1 MSRFDEIAQIYD
13 HRLPQLR
20 SPEVWEQTLRM
31 TSSFWR
37 LNFCEAML
45 LTLQNP
51 KAEMCGTIDQWNN
64 IGRYIRRGEHSTAV
78 FRSRTDTQLMYLF
91 DVRQTYGKAYN
102 SKWKLSERMADG
114 IVGKFNSEN
123 AENAVS
129 FEDYL
134 QKSLDKNIDIAYNY
148 NSKLNNAISNDPR
161 TAAFI
166 RASAEFI
173 CMTRCGIP
181 GDSDFSDVTKINSDL
196 SIVEIGNA
204 ATTLAQAV
212 LREIDGIIRRK
223 EYERYEAGICGRHLR
238 YPIRGRSERT
248 VPPEIHEL
256 RQGADDSAGAQ
267 SGGPDERTRPDGAGH
282 GEHQRTV
289 PPNLEGNREE
299 SGESPEQH
307 GALPAGE
314 NLPQPGLLRERKPA
328 DGDRHGGAGSRVGI
342 PADERSVAGGGSPE
356 PGESVGDPENLD
368 EPDDEELDEMVS
380 DDESDTISV
389 FTDIPEEIS
398 PDSDYAK
405 KLLEDEIIH
414 GSGFSNGKFRISEY
428 VSENSPSKDELA
440 KFLKNEYGIGG
451 SSRNDDPVSFSNHDG
466 KGIELVL
473 SNRQVIRFNWKKV
486 AEAVRSAVNSGK
498 YITESDIEL
507 RRRMTLFD
515 AQRFAI
521 HYEYP
526 HCLYNDRLDYIRK
539 EIAACGLD
547 YPIRLNAEMFA
558 VYAAECVR
566 TKPHVKESYQKI
578 DRSSIDIPWKFN
590 DWNEAAEAGK
600 NLPVDSGYGQFR
612 AMCRDSVSELINE
625 ISTHI
630 GHNPALGFPEE
641 EITEFFASGEPLTSD
656 SVDKITSEVFGYLYN
671 QEQHSRL
678 NSGKQTEITAPEQ
691 PAEQFTLFGDNEFA
705 MEEPQADELPDEY
718 LNRAAAYIKDYF
730 EQEFGSAAEIE
741 DPSHVDLA
749 YTTDEENGAVISVYA
764 DLVQYRITTE
774 YGGNIAREEQYN
786 SLDEMNELALKFL
799 SFDDLICLSDEEKGL
814 EVRHGAA
821 PIKLSGRI
829 EKYDLDIDFAKLDYI
844 EIEERSDVYLGGIDD
859 NGHERK
865 DNFRET
871 INHITFFAS
880 PENDAVLFNDDSQED
895 YFDNPIEIS
904 EALERI
910 CKYIDMST
918 ESADVSVYIKPIDGE
933 RQYFDPTEVQHD
945 VAVEENEPEVRH
957 DVAPEIETTARAHV
971 IQKPPPPE
979 NYRFPENF
987 AYPTGPK
994 AKYSANVTAL
1004 KTLKQIESEHRH
1016 ATAEEQDILAHY
1028 SGWGGI
1034 ADAFDSSKE
1043 NWSCE
1048 YAELKDLLTDKEYSA
1063 ARESTLTAF
1072 YTEPYI
1078 IKSIY
1083 TALENMGFT
1092 GGEILDPAMGT
1103 GNFFGNLPA
1112 EMAENSRLYGVELDS
1127 LTARI
1132 AKELY
1137 PEAKIQNRGF
1147 ERTKFE
1153 NGTFDVIIGNVPFG
1167 DFKPYD
1173 PEYDEYLIHDYF
1185 FAKSI
1190 DKLKPGGI
1198 MALITSAGTMDKYD
1212 DSFRRELAGKADFL
1226 GGVRLPEDAFRT
1238 AGTQTVTDILFFQK
1252 LEFEHEND
1260 RNLDWV
1266 RSERVYGEASVFQEN
1281 RYFRQNTEMVLGTP
1295 EIVSG
1300 RFGNTRTIKSD
1311 GNTSERLSEAIGR
1324 LDGQFSAE
1332 PTIDDELPKE
1342 EYGDIPDGV
1351 TPYTYYVTRGSL
1363 YYAENRSAVPFTGSS
1378 EPRIKAMCGILDRLN
1393 EVTAAQKKGC
1403 SDDELKMLQSRLNNA
1418 YDGFIKKYGHLN
1430 SRTNIS
1436 AFADD
1441 IRAPRLT
1448 SIENVEELPDGK
1460 QRFSKADIFTQR
1472 TINVDRVPAH
1482 VDTAL
1487 EALHLSINLKQTVDL
1502 DYISQL
1508 CGKDKDA
1515 VISELGEH
1523 IYCNP
1528 AKNTGGRYSGW
1539 ETAEE
1544 YLSGH
1549 VRTKLAL
1556 AQEAAKTD
1564 PDYERNVAAL
1574 LDNQPPRIGIEDIGF
1589 RVGTIYIEQ
1598 EMFQNF
1604 VYETFQTPEWQRH
1617 RPNMHGYSKEIT
1629 VNYSPEMNQWKV
1641 TNSSG
1646 MSDVLSTETYG
1657 TKRLNAYELTE
1668 LLLNQKRAVVNDYR
1682 ELPDGRT
1689 ERVFNAKET
1698 ILARECQD
1706 KIEQAFHDWVMADK
1720 DRIQVIEDRFNAL
1733 FNNIKPRTYIGDYI
1747 TIPGMNPNL
1756 SLRPHQKNVIA
1767 RIAATGTCMM
1777 AHEVGAGKTAAMAA
1791 AGMYLKSIGACN
1803 KPMYV
1808 VPNAVVA
1815 QFGEEFQRFFPEAR
1829 ILVAT
1834 SKDMEK
1840 SQRRRF
1846 LSKISVGNYDAII
1859 IPQSQFEKMPLSLE
1873 RQEAMYDEK
1882 LTEISSAIQAA
1893 KADKGERFTVKALER
1908 QRKQI
1913 EKKIEKM
1920 CADFKKDDFITFE
1933 ELGCDFLFVD
1943 EAQDFKNLAVFSK
1956 MNNVAGVKTNNG
1968 SQKAFDLEM
1977 KCRYLQQLH
1986 NGGGVVLATG
1996 TPISNSITELFVW
2009 QYLLQKQ
2016 TLNVMNIDYFDNWA
2030 SVYGMITQSI
2040 EVKPSGDGFRP
2051 RTRFSNFVNLNELCN
2066 LFGEVFDIAKTA
2078 DMNLKLPAIQNGK
2091 PEMIICEKSP
2101 EQELQTDEGIE
2112 RARRIEAKMVQPDED
2127 NMLAVCTYMTKVA
2140 LDARIIDPEAEE
2152 YDGGKVALCAEK
2164 IIEINKAIPGTA
2176 QAVFCDTN
2184 TPKKDAF
2191 SVYQALRDR
2200 LVRSG
2205 EFTENEIA
2213 FVHDAA
2219 NDKQRLAMFEKVN
2232 NAEIKIIIGSTGK
2245 LGTGV
2250 NIQRKLS
2257 ALHHLDAPYRPSD
2270 IEQRN
2275 GRGIRQGNENS
2286 EVYIG
2291 YYSTKGTFDNYRWQ
2305 ILEKKQQ
2312 IISQIM
2318 SGKPAARTCE
2328 DIDFTAMTF
2337 AEMKAATTG
2346 NPLIAEKMTVDNE
2359 VNRLKLL
2366 QANYYQQ
2373 QRSFEYDISNRYPD
2387 LISRK
2392 EKMIEWTKK
2401 DIELISA
2408 APPITEDNFRMTLGG
2423 RTYVER
2429 SKAGDELAA
2438 LVTKYMMSGDY
2449 QEYKSRAVGE
2459 LNDFKI
2465 VLMHQGALVSLSLKA
2480 NGHYTCDYSMSG
2492 LGGVTRLCNLY
2503 ERIPEQIHGLNAEL
2517 EQAKKQLSNAKE
2529 QYGKPFQYEEQLRAG
2544 LERQAQINA
2553 ELEVADKPHDEA
2565 VMSDYSDDEN
2575 EEMEM

>member
-1 MSRFDEIAQIYD
+1 MEQSKDCSIFHFTEVPMSRFDEIAQIYD

-134 QKSLDKNIDIAYNY
+134 QKSLDKNIDTVYNY
-148 NSKLNNAISNDPR
+148 NGKLNNAISNDPR

-181 GDSDFSDVTKINSDL
+181 GDSDFSEVTKINSDL

-204 ATTLAQAV
+204 ATALAQAV

-238 YPIRGRSERT
+238 YPVRGRSERT

-267 SGGPDERTRPDGAGH
+267 SGGPDERTRPDGAGY
-282 GEHQRTV
+282 GEHQRAV
-289 PPNLEGNREE
+289 PPDMEGNREE
-299 SGESPEQH
+299 GGESPEQH

-314 NLPQPGLLRERKPA
+314 NLPQPGLLREREPA

-342 PADERSVAGGGSPE
+342 TADERSVAGGGSTE
-356 PGESVGDPENLD
+356 PGESDGDPENLD
-368 EPDDEELDEMVS
+368 EPDDEELNEMVS

-405 KLLEDEIIH
+405 KLLEDEIIR

-428 VSENSPSKDELA
+428 VSENSPNKDELA

-498 YITESDIEL
+498 YITESDIEM

-547 YPIRLNAEMFA
+547 LPIRLNADMFA

-566 TKPHVKESYQKI
+566 TKPHIKESYQKI

-600 NLPVDSGYGQFR
+600 NLPVDSGYGLFR
-612 AMCRDSVSELINE
+612 AMCRDSVSELISE
-625 ISTHI
+625 ISTHT

-641 EITEFFASGEPLTSD
+641 EITKFFASGEPLTSD

-678 NSGKQTEITAPEQ
+678 NSGKPTVIAAPEQ
-691 PAEQFTLFGDNEFA
+691 PAEQFTLFGDNEFT
-705 MEEPQADELPDEY
+705 MEEPQADES
-718 LNRAAAYIKDYF
+718 LNRATAYIKDYF

-749 YTTDEENGAVISVYA
+749 YTTDEENDAVISVYA

-799 SFDDLICLSDEEKGL
+799 SFDDLTSLSDEEKGF
-814 EVRHGAA
+814 EVRHG
-821 PIKLSGRI
+821 
-829 EKYDLDIDFAKLDYI
+829 
-844 EIEERSDVYLGGIDD
+844 
-859 NGHERK
+859 
-865 DNFRET
+865 
-871 INHITFFAS
+871 
-880 PENDAVLFNDDSQED
+880 
-895 YFDNPIEIS
+895 
-904 EALERI
+904 
-910 CKYIDMST
+910 
-918 ESADVSVYIKPIDGE
+918 
-933 RQYFDPTEVQHD
+933 

-957 DVAPEIETTARAHV
+957 GVAPKIETADRAYAA
-971 IQKPPPPE
+971 QKPTPPE
-979 NYRFPENF
+979 NYRFPDNF

-994 AKYSANVTAL
+994 AKYTANVTAI

-1034 ADAFDSSKE
+1034 ADAFDSTKE
-1043 NWSCE
+1043 KWSRE
-1048 YAELKDLLTDKEYSA
+1048 YAELKDLLTDKEYTA

-1078 IKSIY
+1078 IKNIY
-1083 TALENMGFT
+1083 TALGNMGFT

-1112 EMAENSRLYGVELDS
+1112 EMAKNSRLYGVELDS

-1147 ERTKFE
+1147 ERTKFV
-1153 NGTFDVIIGNVPFG
+1153 NGTFDVIVGNVPFG

-1212 DSFRRELAGKADFL
+1212 DSFRRELSGKADFL

-1252 LEFEHEND
+1252 LGFEHEND

-1281 RYFRQNTEMVLGTP
+1281 RYFRQNPEMVLGTP
-1295 EIVSG
+1295 GIVSG

-1311 GNTSERLSEAIGR
+1311 GNTAERLSEAIGR
-1324 LDGQFSAE
+1324 LDGHFSTE

-1351 TPYTYYVTRGSL
+1351 TPYTYYVSGGTL
-1363 YYAENRSAVPFTGSS
+1363 YYAENRSAVPFTGGS

-1418 YDGFIKKYGHLN
+1418 YDGFVKKYGHLN
-1430 SRTNIS
+1430 GRINIS

-1549 VRTKLAL
+1549 VRSKLAL

-1589 RVGTIYIEQ
+1589 RIGTIYIEP
-1598 EMFQNF
+1598 EMFQDF

-1720 DRIQVIEDRFNAL
+1720 NRIQIIEDRFNAL
-1733 FNNIKPRTYIGDYI
+1733 FNNIKPRTYNGDYI

-1756 SLRPHQKNVIA
+1756 TLRPHQKNVIA

-1777 AHEVGAGKTAAMAA
+1777 AHEVGAGKTAAMGA
-1791 AGMYLKSIGACN
+1791 AGMYLKSIGACT

-1815 QFGEEFQRFFPEAR
+1815 QFGEELQRFFPEAK

-1846 LSKISVGNYDAII
+1846 LSKISVGNFDAIV

-1920 CADFKKDDFITFE
+1920 RAAFKKDDFITFE

-1943 EAQDFKNLAVFSK
+1943 EAHNYKNLAVFSK
-1956 MNNVAGVKTNNG
+1956 MNNVAGVNANAN
-1968 SQKAFDLEM
+1968 SQKAFDMEM
-1977 KCRYLQQLH
+1977 KCRYLQELH
-1986 NGGGVVLATG
+1986 NGGGVVFATG

-2016 TLNVMNIDYFDNWA
+2016 TLDDMNIGYFDNWA
-2030 SVYGMITQSI
+2030 SVFGVITQSI

-2078 DMNLKLPAIQNGK
+2078 DMNLKLPEIQNGK

-2101 EQELQTDEGIE
+2101 EQELQTDAGIE

-2164 IIEINKAIPGTA
+2164 IIEINKANPGTA

-2328 DIDFTAMTF
+2328 DIDDTALTF

-2373 QRSFEYDISNRYPD
+2373 QRSFEYDISTRYPD

-2429 SKAGDELAA
+2429 TKAGDELSA
-2438 LVTKYMMSGDY
+2438 LVTKYMMSDDY
-2449 QEYKSRAVGE
+2449 QEYKPREIGK

-2465 VLMHQGALVSLSLKA
+2465 MLLHKGALVSLSLKA

-2565 VMSDYSDDEN
+2565 VMGDCSDDEN

>member
-1 MSRFDEIAQIYD
+1 MSRFSEIAQIYD

-134 QKSLDKNIDIAYNY
+134 QKSLDKNIDIVYNY
-148 NSKLNNAISNDPR
+148 NSELNNAISNDPR

-204 ATTLAQAV
+204 ATALVQAV

-238 YPIRGRSERT
+238 YPVRGRSERT

-267 SGGPDERTRPDGAGH
+267 GGRPDERTRPDSAGY

-289 PPNLEGNREE
+289 PPDMERNREE
-299 SGESPEQH
+299 SGESTEQH

-314 NLPQPGLLRERKPA
+314 NLPQPGLLREREPA

-356 PGESVGDPENLD
+356 PCESDGDPENHD

-405 KLLEDEIIH
+405 KLLEDEIIR

-451 SSRNDDPVSFSNHDG
+451 SSRNDNPVSFSNHDG

-473 SNRQVIRFNWKKV
+473 SNKQVIRFNWKKV

-498 YITESDIEL
+498 YITESDIET

-547 YPIRLNAEMFA
+547 YPIRLNADMFA

-625 ISTHI
+625 ISTHTW
-630 GHNPALGFPEE
+630 HNPALGFPEE

-678 NSGKQTEITAPEQ
+678 SYNNPTEITASEQ
-691 PAEQFTLFGDNEFA
+691 PAEQFTLFGDNEFT
-705 MEEPQADELPDEY
+705 MEEPQADELPDES
-718 LNRAAAYIKDYF
+718 LNRATAYIKDYF

-749 YTTDEENGAVISVYA
+749 YTTDEENDAVISVYA

-786 SLDEMNELALKFL
+786 SLDEMNELALKYL
-799 SFDDLICLSDEEKGL
+799 SFDDLISLSDEEKGL
-814 EVRHGAA
+814 EVRHG
-821 PIKLSGRI
+821 
-829 EKYDLDIDFAKLDYI
+829 
-844 EIEERSDVYLGGIDD
+844 
-859 NGHERK
+859 
-865 DNFRET
+865 
-871 INHITFFAS
+871 
-880 PENDAVLFNDDSQED
+880 
-895 YFDNPIEIS
+895 
-904 EALERI
+904 
-910 CKYIDMST
+910 
-918 ESADVSVYIKPIDGE
+918 
-933 RQYFDPTEVQHD
+933 

-994 AKYSANVTAL
+994 AKYTANVTAI

-1034 ADAFDSSKE
+1034 SDAFDSSKE
-1043 NWSCE
+1043 NWSRE
-1048 YAELKDLLTDKEYSA
+1048 YAELKDLLTDKEYAA

-1153 NGTFDVIIGNVPFG
+1153 NDTFDVIIGNVPFG

-1212 DSFRRELAGKADFL
+1212 DSFRRDLSRKADFL

-1281 RYFRQNTEMVLGTP
+1281 RYFRQNPEMVLGTP

-1311 GNTSERLSEAIGR
+1311 GNTAERLSEAIGR
-1324 LDGQFSAE
+1324 LDGHFSAE

-1351 TPYTYYVTRGSL
+1351 TPYTYYVSGGSL

-1378 EPRIKAMCGILDRLN
+1378 EPRIKAMCGILERLN

-1403 SDDELKMLQSRLNNA
+1403 SDDELKALQSRLNNA
-1418 YDGFIKKYGHLN
+1418 YDGFVKKYGHLN

-1460 QRFSKADIFTQR
+1460 QRFTKADIFTQR

-1502 DYISQL
+1502 EYISQL

-1549 VRTKLAL
+1549 VRSKLAL

-1589 RVGTIYIEQ
+1589 RIGTIYIEP
-1598 EMFQNF
+1598 EMFQDF

-1733 FNNIKPRTYIGDYI
+1733 FNNIKPRTYNGDYI

-1777 AHEVGAGKTAAMAA
+1777 AHEVGAGKTAAMGA
-1791 AGMYLKSIGACN
+1791 AGMYLKSIGACT

-1815 QFGEEFQRFFPEAR
+1815 QFGEELQRFFPEAK

-1846 LSKISVGNYDAII
+1846 LSKISVGNFDAIV

-1920 CADFKKDDFITFE
+1920 RAAFKKDDFITFE

-1943 EAQDFKNLAVFSK
+1943 EAHNYKNLAVFSK
-1956 MNNVAGVKTNNG
+1956 MNNVAGVNANAN
-1968 SQKAFDLEM
+1968 SQKAFDMEM
-1977 KCRYLQQLH
+1977 KCRYLQGLH
-1986 NGGGVVLATG
+1986 NGGGVVFATG

-2016 TLNVMNIDYFDNWA
+2016 TLDDMNIGYFDNWA
-2030 SVYGMITQSI
+2030 SVFGVITQSI

-2078 DMNLKLPAIQNGK
+2078 DMNLKLPEIQNGK

-2164 IIEINKAIPGTA
+2164 IIEINKANPGTA

-2205 EFTENEIA
+2205 EFAENEIA

-2328 DIDFTAMTF
+2328 DIDDTALTF

-2387 LISRK
+2387 LIYRK
-2392 EKMIEWTKK
+2392 GKMIEWTKK

-2423 RTYVER
+2423 RTFVER

-2438 LVTKYMMSGDY
+2438 LVTKYMMSDDY

-2465 VLMHQGALVSLSLKA
+2465 VLMHRGALVSLSLKA

-2517 EQAKKQLSNAKE
+2517 DQAKKQLANAKE

>member
-1 MSRFDEIAQIYD
+1 
-13 HRLPQLR
+13 
-20 SPEVWEQTLRM
+20 
-31 TSSFWR
+31 
-37 LNFCEAML
+37 
-45 LTLQNP
+45 
-51 KAEMCGTIDQWNN
+51 
-64 IGRYIRRGEHSTAV
+64 
-78 FRSRTDTQLMYLF
+78 
-91 DVRQTYGKAYN
+91 
-102 SKWKLSERMADG
+102 
-114 IVGKFNSEN
+114 
-123 AENAVS
+123 
-129 FEDYL
+129 
-134 QKSLDKNIDIAYNY
+134 
-148 NSKLNNAISNDPR
+148 
-161 TAAFI
+161 
-166 RASAEFI
+166 
-173 CMTRCGIP
+173 
-181 GDSDFSDVTKINSDL
+181 
-196 SIVEIGNA
+196 
-204 ATTLAQAV
+204 
-212 LREIDGIIRRK
+212 
-223 EYERYEAGICGRHLR
+223 
-238 YPIRGRSERT
+238 
-248 VPPEIHEL
+248 
-256 RQGADDSAGAQ
+256 
-267 SGGPDERTRPDGAGH
+267 
-282 GEHQRTV
+282 
-289 PPNLEGNREE
+289 
-299 SGESPEQH
+299 
-307 GALPAGE
+307 
-314 NLPQPGLLRERKPA
+314 
-328 DGDRHGGAGSRVGI
+328 
-342 PADERSVAGGGSPE
+342 
-356 PGESVGDPENLD
+356 
-368 EPDDEELDEMVS
+368 MVS

-405 KLLEDEIIH
+405 KLLEDEIIR
-414 GSGFSNGKFRISEY
+414 GSGFSYGKFRISEY

-451 SSRNDDPVSFSNHDG
+451 SSQNNDPVSFSNHDG

-498 YITESDIEL
+498 YITESDIET

-539 EIAACGLD
+539 EITACGLD
-547 YPIRLNAEMFA
+547 FPIRLNADMFA

-566 TKPHVKESYQKI
+566 TKPHIKESYQKI

-600 NLPVDSGYGQFR
+600 NLPVDSGYGLFR
-612 AMCRDSVSELINE
+612 AMCRDSVSELISE
-625 ISTHI
+625 ISTHT

-641 EITEFFASGEPLTSD
+641 EITKFFASGEPLTSD
-656 SVDKITSEVFGYLYN
+656 SVDKIASEVFGYLYN

-678 NSGKQTEITAPEQ
+678 NSGKPTVITTPEQ
-691 PAEQFTLFGDNEFA
+691 PAEQFTLFGDNEFT
-705 MEEPQADELPDEY
+705 MEEPPVDKLPDES

-749 YTTDEENGAVISVYA
+749 YTTDEENSAVISVYA

-799 SFDDLICLSDEEKGL
+799 SFDDLISLSDEEKGL
-814 EVRHGAA
+814 EVRHG
-821 PIKLSGRI
+821 
-829 EKYDLDIDFAKLDYI
+829 
-844 EIEERSDVYLGGIDD
+844 
-859 NGHERK
+859 
-865 DNFRET
+865 
-871 INHITFFAS
+871 
-880 PENDAVLFNDDSQED
+880 
-895 YFDNPIEIS
+895 
-904 EALERI
+904 
-910 CKYIDMST
+910 
-918 ESADVSVYIKPIDGE
+918 
-933 RQYFDPTEVQHD
+933 

-957 DVAPEIETTARAHV
+957 GVAPKIETADRAYAA
-971 IQKPPPPE
+971 QKPTPPE
-979 NYRFPENF
+979 NYRFPDNF

-994 AKYSANVTAL
+994 AKYTANVTAI

-1034 ADAFDSSKE
+1034 ADAFDSTKE
-1043 NWSCE
+1043 KWSRE
-1048 YAELKDLLTDKEYSA
+1048 YAELKDLLTDKEYTA

-1078 IKSIY
+1078 IKNIY
-1083 TALENMGFT
+1083 TALGNMGFT

-1112 EMAENSRLYGVELDS
+1112 EMAKNSRLYGVELDS

-1212 DSFRRELAGKADFL
+1212 DSFRRDLSRKADFL

-1281 RYFRQNTEMVLGTP
+1281 RYFRQNPEMVLGTP

-1300 RFGNTRTIKSD
+1300 RFGNTRTIKSN
-1311 GNTSERLSEAIGR
+1311 GNTAERLSETIGR
-1324 LDGQFSAE
+1324 LDGNFSAE

-1351 TPYTYYVTRGSL
+1351 TPYTYYVSGGSL

-1460 QRFSKADIFTQR
+1460 QRFTKADIFTQR

-1502 DYISQL
+1502 EYISQL

-1564 PDYERNVAAL
+1564 PDYERNAAAL
-1574 LDNQPPRIGIEDIGF
+1574 LDNQPPRIGIGDIGF
-1589 RVGTIYIEQ
+1589 RVGTIYIEP
-1598 EMFQNF
+1598 EMFQDF

-1617 RPNMHGYSKEIT
+1617 RPNMRGYSKEIT

-1646 MSDVLSTETYG
+1646 MSDVLSTETFG

-1720 DRIQVIEDRFNAL
+1720 DRIQIIEDRFNAL
-1733 FNNIKPRTYIGDYI
+1733 FNNIKPRTYNGDYI

-1756 SLRPHQKNVIA
+1756 TLRPHQKNVIA

-1777 AHEVGAGKTAAMAA
+1777 AHEVGAGKTAAMGA
-1791 AGMYLKSIGACN
+1791 AGMYLKSIGACT

-1815 QFGEEFQRFFPEAR
+1815 QFGEELQRFFPEAK

-1846 LSKISVGNYDAII
+1846 LSKISVGNFDAIV

-1882 LTEISSAIQAA
+1882 LTEISNAIQAA

-1920 CADFKKDDFITFE
+1920 RAAFKKDDFITFE

-1943 EAQDFKNLAVFSK
+1943 EAHNYKNLAVFSK
-1956 MNNVAGVKTNNG
+1956 MNNVAGVNANAN
-1968 SQKAFDLEM
+1968 SQKAFDMEM
-1977 KCRYLQQLH
+1977 KCRYLQGLH
-1986 NGGGVVLATG
+1986 NGGGVVFATG

-2016 TLNVMNIDYFDNWA
+2016 TLDDMNIGYFDNWA
-2030 SVYGMITQSI
+2030 SVFGVITQSI

-2078 DMNLKLPAIQNGK
+2078 DMNLKLPAIQKGK

-2112 RARRIEAKMVQPDED
+2112 RARRIEAKIVQPDED

-2140 LDARIIDPEAEE
+2140 LDARIIDPKAEE

-2164 IIEINKAIPGTA
+2164 IIEINKANPGTA

-2328 DIDFTAMTF
+2328 DIDDTALTF

-2373 QRSFEYDISNRYPD
+2373 QRSFEYDISKRYPD

-2408 APPITEDNFRMTLGG
+2408 APPITEDNFRMTLDG

-2429 SKAGDELAA
+2429 TKAGDELSA
-2438 LVTKYMMSGDY
+2438 LVTKYMMSDDY
-2449 QEYKSRAVGE
+2449 QEYKPREIGK

-2465 VLMHQGALVSLSLKA
+2465 MLLHKGALVSLSLKA

-2503 ERIPEQIHGLNAEL
+2503 ERIPEQIHGLTAEL
-2517 EQAKKQLSNAKE
+2517 EQAKKQLANAKE

-2565 VMSDYSDDEN
+2565 VMGDYSNDEN

>member
-1 MSRFDEIAQIYD
+1 MSRFSEIAQIYD
-13 HRLPQLR
+13 HRLPLLR
-20 SPEVWEQTLRM
+20 SPEIWEQTLRM

-78 FRSRTDTQLMYLF
+78 FRSRADTQLMYLF

-134 QKSLDKNIDIAYNY
+134 QKSLDKNIDIVYNY
-148 NSKLNNAISNDPR
+148 NRKLNNAISNDPR

-181 GDSDFSDVTKINSDL
+181 GDSDFSDVAKINSDL

-204 ATTLAQAV
+204 ATALAQAV

-223 EYERYEAGICGRHLR
+223 EYERYEAGIYGRHLR
-238 YPIRGRSERT
+238 YPVRGRSERT

-256 RQGADDSAGAQ
+256 WQGADDSAGAQ
-267 SGGPDERTRPDGAGH
+267 SGGPDERNRPDGAGY
-282 GEHQRTV
+282 GEHQRAV
-289 PPNLEGNREE
+289 PPDMERDREE

-314 NLPQPGLLRERKPA
+314 NLPQPGLLSEREPA
-328 DGDRHGGAGSRVGI
+328 DGDRHGGAGSGLGI
-342 PADERSVAGGGSPE
+342 SEDERIVAGGGSPE

-428 VSENSPSKDELA
+428 VSENSPNKDELA

-473 SNRQVIRFNWKKV
+473 SNKQVIRFNWKKV
-486 AEAVRSAVNSGK
+486 AEAVRSAVNNGT

-539 EIAACGLD
+539 EIAVCGLD
-547 YPIRLNAEMFA
+547 YPIRLNADMFA

-566 TKPHVKESYQKI
+566 TKQHVKESYQKI
-578 DRSSIDIPWKFN
+578 DRSSINIPWKFN

-600 NLPVDSGYGQFR
+600 NLPIDSGYGQFR
-612 AMCRDSVSELINE
+612 AMCRDSVSELMNE
-625 ISTHI
+625 ISAHT
-630 GHNPALGFPEE
+630 GHNPVLGFPEE

-678 NSGKQTEITAPEQ
+678 NSGKPTKITAPEQ
-691 PAEQFTLFGDNEFA
+691 PAEQFTLFGDNEFT
-705 MEEPQADELPDEY
+705 MEEPQADELPDES

-749 YTTDEENGAVISVYA
+749 YTTDEENDAVISVYA

-799 SFDDLICLSDEEKGL
+799 SFDDLISLSDEEKGL
-814 EVRHGAA
+814 EVRHG
-821 PIKLSGRI
+821 
-829 EKYDLDIDFAKLDYI
+829 
-844 EIEERSDVYLGGIDD
+844 
-859 NGHERK
+859 
-865 DNFRET
+865 
-871 INHITFFAS
+871 
-880 PENDAVLFNDDSQED
+880 
-895 YFDNPIEIS
+895 
-904 EALERI
+904 
-910 CKYIDMST
+910 
-918 ESADVSVYIKPIDGE
+918 
-933 RQYFDPTEVQHD
+933 

-957 DVAPEIETTARAHV
+957 GVAPKIETADRAYAA
-971 IQKPPPPE
+971 QKPTPPE
-979 NYRFPENF
+979 NYRFPDNF

-994 AKYSANVTAL
+994 AKYTANVTAI

-1034 ADAFDSSKE
+1034 ADAFDSTKE
-1043 NWSCE
+1043 KWSRE
-1048 YAELKDLLTDKEYSA
+1048 YAELKDLLTDKEYTA

-1112 EMAENSRLYGVELDS
+1112 KMAENSRLYGVELDS

-1212 DSFRRELAGKADFL
+1212 DSFRRELSRKADFL

-1281 RYFRQNTEMVLGTP
+1281 RYFRQNPEMVLGTP

-1311 GNTSERLSEAIGR
+1311 GNTAERLSEAIGR
-1324 LDGQFSAE
+1324 LDGHFSAE

-1351 TPYTYYVTRGSL
+1351 TPYTYYVSGGSL

-1403 SDDELKMLQSRLNNA
+1403 SDDELKALQSRLNNA
-1418 YDGFIKKYGHLN
+1418 YDGFVKKYGHLN

-1460 QRFSKADIFTQR
+1460 QRFTKADIFTER

-1502 DYISQL
+1502 EYISQL

-1549 VRTKLAL
+1549 VRSKLAL

-1589 RVGTIYIEQ
+1589 RVGTIYIEP
-1598 EMFQNF
+1598 EMFQDF

-1720 DRIQVIEDRFNAL
+1720 DRIQIIEDRFNAL
-1733 FNNIKPRTYIGDYI
+1733 FNNIKPRTYNGDYI

-1756 SLRPHQKNVIA
+1756 TLRPHQKNVIA

-1777 AHEVGAGKTAAMAA
+1777 AHEVGAGKTAAMGA
-1791 AGMYLKSIGACN
+1791 AGMYLKSIGACT

-1815 QFGEEFQRFFPEAR
+1815 QFGEELQRFFPEAK

-1846 LSKISVGNYDAII
+1846 LSKISVGNFDAIV

-1920 CADFKKDDFITFE
+1920 RAAFKKDDFITFE

-1943 EAQDFKNLAVFSK
+1943 EAHNYKNLAVFSK
-1956 MNNVAGVKTNNG
+1956 MNNVAGVNANAN
-1968 SQKAFDLEM
+1968 SQKAFDMEM
-1977 KCRYLQQLH
+1977 KCRYLQELH
-1986 NGGGVVLATG
+1986 NGGGVVFATG

-2016 TLNVMNIDYFDNWA
+2016 TLDDMNIGYFDNWA
-2030 SVYGMITQSI
+2030 SVFGVITQSI

-2164 IIEINKAIPGTA
+2164 IIEINKANPGTA

-2328 DIDFTAMTF
+2328 DIDDTALTF

-2408 APPITEDNFRMTLGG
+2408 APPIKEDNFRMTLGG
-2423 RTYVER
+2423 MTYVER

-2438 LVTKYMMSGDY
+2438 LVTKYMMSDDY

-2465 VLMHQGALVSLSLKA
+2465 MLLHKGALVSLSLKA

-2503 ERIPEQIHGLNAEL
+2503 ERIPEQIHGLAAEL
-2517 EQAKKQLSNAKE
+2517 EQAKKQLANAKE

-2544 LERQAQINA
+2544 LERQAEINA

-2565 VMSDYSDDEN
+2565 VMGDCSDDEG

>member
-1 MSRFDEIAQIYD
+1 MSRFSEIAQIYD
-13 HRLPQLR
+13 HRLPLLR
-20 SPEVWEQTLRM
+20 SPEIWEQTLRM

-134 QKSLDKNIDIAYNY
+134 QKSLDKNIDIVYNY
-148 NSKLNNAISNDPR
+148 NRKLNNAISNDPR

-181 GDSDFSDVTKINSDL
+181 SDSDFSDVAKINSDL
-196 SIVEIGNA
+196 SIVEVGNA
-204 ATTLAQAV
+204 ATALAQAV

-223 EYERYEAGICGRHLR
+223 EYERYEAGVCRRHLR
-238 YPIRGRSERT
+238 YPIRERSERT
-248 VPPEIHEL
+248 ISPEIHEL

-267 SGGPDERTRPDGAGH
+267 GGRPDERTRLDSAGY
-282 GEHQRTV
+282 GEHQRAV
-289 PPNLEGNREE
+289 PPDMERDREE
-299 SGESPEQH
+299 SGESPEQN

-314 NLPQPGLLRERKPA
+314 NLPQPELLREREPA

-342 PADERSVAGGGSPE
+342 PADERSVAGGGSTE
-356 PGESVGDPENLD
+356 PGESDGDSENLD

-405 KLLEDEIIH
+405 KLLEDEIIR
-414 GSGFSNGKFRISEY
+414 GSGFSYGKFRISEY

-486 AEAVRSAVNSGK
+486 AEAVRNAVNSGK
-498 YITESDIEL
+498 YITESDIEQ

-526 HCLYNDRLDYIRK
+526 HCLYNDRLEYIRR
-539 EIAACGLD
+539 ETAVCGLD
-547 YPIRLNAEMFA
+547 YPIRLNADMFA
-558 VYAAECVR
+558 VYASECVR

-590 DWNEAAEAGK
+590 DWSEAAEAGR
-600 NLPVDSGYGQFR
+600 NLPVDSGYGLFR
-612 AMCRDSVSELINE
+612 AMCRDSVSELISE
-625 ISTHI
+625 ISTHT

-641 EITEFFASGEPLTSD
+641 EITKFFASGEPLTSD
-656 SVDKITSEVFGYLYN
+656 SVDKIASEVFGYLYN

-678 NSGKQTEITAPEQ
+678 NSGKPTVITTPEQ
-691 PAEQFTLFGDNEFA
+691 PAEQFTLFGDNEFT
-705 MEEPQADELPDEY
+705 MEEPPVDKLPDES

-749 YTTDEENGAVISVYA
+749 YTTDEENDAVISVYA

-799 SFDDLICLSDEEKGL
+799 SFDDLTSLSDEEKGF
-814 EVRHGAA
+814 EVRHG
-821 PIKLSGRI
+821 
-829 EKYDLDIDFAKLDYI
+829 
-844 EIEERSDVYLGGIDD
+844 
-859 NGHERK
+859 
-865 DNFRET
+865 
-871 INHITFFAS
+871 
-880 PENDAVLFNDDSQED
+880 
-895 YFDNPIEIS
+895 
-904 EALERI
+904 
-910 CKYIDMST
+910 
-918 ESADVSVYIKPIDGE
+918 
-933 RQYFDPTEVQHD
+933 

-957 DVAPEIETTARAHV
+957 GVAPKIETADRAYAA
-971 IQKPPPPE
+971 QKPTPPE
-979 NYRFPENF
+979 NYRFPDNF

-994 AKYSANVTAL
+994 AKYTANVTAI

-1034 ADAFDSSKE
+1034 ADAFDSTKE
-1043 NWSCE
+1043 NWSRE

-1083 TALENMGFT
+1083 AALENMGFT

-1112 EMAENSRLYGVELDS
+1112 EMADDSRLYGVELDS

-1153 NGTFDVIIGNVPFG
+1153 NGKFDVIIGNVPFG

-1212 DSFRRELAGKADFL
+1212 DSFRRELSGKADFL

-1281 RYFRQNTEMVLGTP
+1281 RYFRQNPEMVLGTP

-1311 GNTSERLSEAIGR
+1311 GNTAERLSEAISR
-1324 LDGQFSAE
+1324 LHGNFSAE
-1332 PTIDDELPKE
+1332 PTIDDELPEE

-1351 TPYTYYVTRGSL
+1351 TPYTYYVSGGSL

-1418 YDGFIKKYGHLN
+1418 YDGFVKKYGHLN
-1430 SRTNIS
+1430 GRTNIS

-1502 DYISQL
+1502 EYISQL

-1564 PDYERNVAAL
+1564 PEYERNVTAL

-1589 RVGTIYIEQ
+1589 RVGTIYIEP
-1598 EMFQNF
+1598 EMFQDF

-1720 DRIQVIEDRFNAL
+1720 DRIQIIEDRFNAL
-1733 FNNIKPRTYIGDYI
+1733 FNNIKPRTYNGDYI

-1756 SLRPHQKNVIA
+1756 TLRPHQKNVIV

-1777 AHEVGAGKTAAMAA
+1777 AHEVGAGKTAAMGA
-1791 AGMYLKSIGACN
+1791 AGMYLKSIGACT

-1815 QFGEEFQRFFPEAR
+1815 QFGEELQRFFPEAK

-1846 LSKISVGNYDAII
+1846 LSKISVGNFDAIV

-1920 CADFKKDDFITFE
+1920 RAAFKKDDFITFE

-1943 EAQDFKNLAVFSK
+1943 EAHNYKNLAVFSK
-1956 MNNVAGVKTNNG
+1956 MNNVAGVNANAN
-1968 SQKAFDLEM
+1968 SQKAFDMEM
-1977 KCRYLQQLH
+1977 KCRYLQELH
-1986 NGGGVVLATG
+1986 NGGGVVFATG

-2016 TLNVMNIDYFDNWA
+2016 TLDDMNIGYFDNWA
-2030 SVYGMITQSI
+2030 SVFGVITQSI

-2164 IIEINKAIPGTA
+2164 IIEINKANPGTA

-2191 SVYQALRDR
+2191 SVYQALRER

-2328 DIDFTAMTF
+2328 DIDDTALTF

-2373 QRSFEYDISNRYPD
+2373 QRSFEYDISRRYPD

-2438 LVTKYMMSGDY
+2438 LVTKYMMSDDY

-2465 VLMHQGALVSLSLKA
+2465 MLLHKGALVSLSLKA

-2517 EQAKKQLSNAKE
+2517 EQAKKQLTNAKE

-2565 VMSDYSDDEN
+2565 VMGDCSDDEN

>member
-1 MSRFDEIAQIYD
+1 
-13 HRLPQLR
+13 
-20 SPEVWEQTLRM
+20 
-31 TSSFWR
+31 
-37 LNFCEAML
+37 
-45 LTLQNP
+45 
-51 KAEMCGTIDQWNN
+51 
-64 IGRYIRRGEHSTAV
+64 
-78 FRSRTDTQLMYLF
+78 
-91 DVRQTYGKAYN
+91 
-102 SKWKLSERMADG
+102 
-114 IVGKFNSEN
+114 
-123 AENAVS
+123 
-129 FEDYL
+129 
-134 QKSLDKNIDIAYNY
+134 
-148 NSKLNNAISNDPR
+148 
-161 TAAFI
+161 
-166 RASAEFI
+166 
-173 CMTRCGIP
+173 
-181 GDSDFSDVTKINSDL
+181 
-196 SIVEIGNA
+196 
-204 ATTLAQAV
+204 
-212 LREIDGIIRRK
+212 
-223 EYERYEAGICGRHLR
+223 
-238 YPIRGRSERT
+238 
-248 VPPEIHEL
+248 
-256 RQGADDSAGAQ
+256 
-267 SGGPDERTRPDGAGH
+267 
-282 GEHQRTV
+282 
-289 PPNLEGNREE
+289 
-299 SGESPEQH
+299 
-307 GALPAGE
+307 
-314 NLPQPGLLRERKPA
+314 
-328 DGDRHGGAGSRVGI
+328 
-342 PADERSVAGGGSPE
+342 
-356 PGESVGDPENLD
+356 
-368 EPDDEELDEMVS
+368 MVS

-405 KLLEDEIIH
+405 KLLEDEIIR
-414 GSGFSNGKFRISEY
+414 GSGFSYGKFRISEY

-451 SSRNDDPVSFSNHDG
+451 SSQNNDPVSFSNHDG

-473 SNRQVIRFNWKKV
+473 SNKQVIRFNWKKV

-498 YITESDIEL
+498 YITESDIET

-526 HCLYNDRLDYIRK
+526 HCLYNDRLEYIRR
-539 EIAACGLD
+539 ETAVCGLD
-547 YPIRLNAEMFA
+547 YPIRLNADMFA
-558 VYAAECVR
+558 VYASECVR

-590 DWNEAAEAGK
+590 DWSEAAEAGR

-612 AMCRDSVSELINE
+612 AMCRDSVSELISE
-625 ISTHI
+625 ISSHT
-630 GHNPALGFPEE
+630 GHNPALGFPKE

-656 SVDKITSEVFGYLYN
+656 SVDKIASEVFGYLYN

-678 NSGKQTEITAPEQ
+678 NSGKPTVITTPEQ
-691 PAEQFTLFGDNEFA
+691 PAEQFTLFGDNEFT
-705 MEEPQADELPDEY
+705 MEEPPVDKLPDES

-749 YTTDEENGAVISVYA
+749 YTTDEENSAVISVYA

-799 SFDDLICLSDEEKGL
+799 SFDDLISLSDEEKGL
-814 EVRHGAA
+814 EVRHG
-821 PIKLSGRI
+821 
-829 EKYDLDIDFAKLDYI
+829 
-844 EIEERSDVYLGGIDD
+844 
-859 NGHERK
+859 
-865 DNFRET
+865 
-871 INHITFFAS
+871 
-880 PENDAVLFNDDSQED
+880 
-895 YFDNPIEIS
+895 
-904 EALERI
+904 
-910 CKYIDMST
+910 
-918 ESADVSVYIKPIDGE
+918 
-933 RQYFDPTEVQHD
+933 

-957 DVAPEIETTARAHV
+957 GVAPKIETADRAYAA
-971 IQKPPPPE
+971 QKPTPPE
-979 NYRFPENF
+979 NYRFPDNF

-994 AKYSANVTAL
+994 AKYTANVTAI

-1043 NWSCE
+1043 NWSRE
-1048 YAELKDLLTDKEYSA
+1048 YAELKDLLTDKEYAA

-1212 DSFRRELAGKADFL
+1212 DSFRRELSGKADFL
-1226 GGVRLPEDAFRT
+1226 GGVSLPEDAFRT
-1238 AGTQTVTDILFFQK
+1238 AGTQTVTDVLFFQK

-1260 RNLDWV
+1260 RNLNWV
-1266 RSERVYGEASVFQEN
+1266 RSERVYGEASVFKEN
-1281 RYFRQNTEMVLGTP
+1281 RYFRQNPEMVLGTS

-1311 GNTSERLSEAIGR
+1311 GNTAERLSEAIGR
-1324 LDGQFSAE
+1324 LDGHFSAE

-1351 TPYTYYVTRGSL
+1351 TPYTYYVSGGSL

-1403 SDDELKMLQSRLNNA
+1403 SDDELKALQSRLNNA
-1418 YDGFIKKYGHLN
+1418 YDGFVKKYGHLN

-1448 SIENVEELPDGK
+1448 SIENIEELPDGK
-1460 QRFSKADIFTQR
+1460 QRFTKADIFTER

-1502 DYISQL
+1502 EYISQL

-1564 PDYERNVAAL
+1564 PDYERNAAAL

-1589 RVGTIYIEQ
+1589 RVGTIYIEP
-1598 EMFQNF
+1598 EMFQDF

-1617 RPNMHGYSKEIT
+1617 RPNMRGYSKEIT

-1646 MSDVLSTETYG
+1646 MSDVLSTETFG

-1720 DRIQVIEDRFNAL
+1720 DRIQIIEDRFNAL
-1733 FNNIKPRTYIGDYI
+1733 FNNIKPRTYNGDYI

-1756 SLRPHQKNVIA
+1756 TLRPHQKNVIA

-1777 AHEVGAGKTAAMAA
+1777 AHEVGAGKTAAMGA
-1791 AGMYLKSIGACN
+1791 AGMYLKSIGACT

-1815 QFGEEFQRFFPEAR
+1815 QFGEELQRFFPEAK

-1846 LSKISVGNYDAII
+1846 LSKISVGNFDAIV

-1920 CADFKKDDFITFE
+1920 RAAFKKDDFITFE

-1943 EAQDFKNLAVFSK
+1943 EAHNYKNLAVFSK
-1956 MNNVAGVKTNNG
+1956 MNNVAGVNANAN
-1968 SQKAFDLEM
+1968 SQKAFDMEM
-1977 KCRYLQQLH
+1977 KCRYLQELH
-1986 NGGGVVLATG
+1986 NGGGVVFATG

-2016 TLNVMNIDYFDNWA
+2016 TLDDMNIGYFDNWA
-2030 SVYGMITQSI
+2030 SVFGVITQSI

-2164 IIEINKAIPGTA
+2164 IIEINKANPGTA
-2176 QAVFCDTN
+2176 QAIFCDTN

-2205 EFTENEIA
+2205 EFAENEIA

-2328 DIDFTAMTF
+2328 DIDDTALTF

-2408 APPITEDNFRMTLGG
+2408 APPITEDNFRMTLDD

-2429 SKAGDELAA
+2429 TKAGDELSA
-2438 LVTKYMMSGDY
+2438 LVTKYMMSDDY
-2449 QEYKSRAVGE
+2449 QEYKPREIGK

-2465 VLMHQGALVSLSLKA
+2465 MLLHKGTLVSLSLKA

-2517 EQAKKQLSNAKE
+2517 EQAKKQLTNAKE

-2565 VMSDYSDDEN
+2565 VMGDCSDDEG

>member
-1 MSRFDEIAQIYD
+1 MEQSIDCSIFHYTEVPMSRFNEIAQIYD

-129 FEDYL
+129 F
-134 QKSLDKNIDIAYNY
+134 
-148 NSKLNNAISNDPR
+148 
-161 TAAFI
+161 
-166 RASAEFI
+166 
-173 CMTRCGIP
+173 
-181 GDSDFSDVTKINSDL
+181 
-196 SIVEIGNA
+196 
-204 ATTLAQAV
+204 
-212 LREIDGIIRRK
+212 
-223 EYERYEAGICGRHLR
+223 
-238 YPIRGRSERT
+238 
-248 VPPEIHEL
+248 
-256 RQGADDSAGAQ
+256 
-267 SGGPDERTRPDGAGH
+267 
-282 GEHQRTV
+282 GEHQRAV
-289 PPNLEGNREE
+289 PPDMERDREE

-314 NLPQPGLLRERKPA
+314 NLPQPGLLREREPA

-342 PADERSVAGGGSPE
+342 PADERILAGGGSTE
-356 PGESVGDPENLD
+356 PGESDGDSENLD

-380 DDESDTISV
+380 DNESDTISV

-498 YITESDIEL
+498 YITESDIET

-539 EIAACGLD
+539 ETAACGLD
-547 YPIRLNAEMFA
+547 HPIRLNADMFA

-625 ISTHI
+625 ISAHT

-641 EITEFFASGEPLTSD
+641 EITKFFASGEPLTSD

-678 NSGKQTEITAPEQ
+678 SYNNPTEIIALEQ
-691 PAEQFTLFGDNEFA
+691 PAEQFTLFGDNEFT
-705 MEEPQADELPDEY
+705 MEEPPVDELPDES

-730 EQEFGSAAEIE
+730 ELEFGSAAEIE

-749 YTTDEENGAVISVYA
+749 YTTDEENDAVISVYA

-799 SFDDLICLSDEEKGL
+799 SFDDLISLSDEEKGL
-814 EVRHGAA
+814 EVRH
-821 PIKLSGRI
+821 
-829 EKYDLDIDFAKLDYI
+829 
-844 EIEERSDVYLGGIDD
+844 
-859 NGHERK
+859 
-865 DNFRET
+865 
-871 INHITFFAS
+871 
-880 PENDAVLFNDDSQED
+880 
-895 YFDNPIEIS
+895 
-904 EALERI
+904 
-910 CKYIDMST
+910 
-918 ESADVSVYIKPIDGE
+918 
-933 RQYFDPTEVQHD
+933 D
-945 VAVEENEPEVRH
+945 VAVEAELRGVHAALGLRQQQHPVAAPDETA
-957 DVAPEIETTARAHV
+957 APEIETTDRAH
-971 IQKPPPPE
+971 ITQKPAPPE
-979 NYRFPENF
+979 NYRFPKNF

-994 AKYSANVTAL
+994 AKYTANVTAI

-1034 ADAFDSSKE
+1034 ADAFDGTKE
-1043 NWSCE
+1043 NWSRE

-1103 GNFFGNLPA
+1103 GNFFGNLPVK
-1112 EMAENSRLYGVELDS
+1112 MAENSRLYGVELDS

-1153 NGTFDVIIGNVPFG
+1153 NGKFDVIVGNVPFG
-1167 DFKPYD
+1167 DFKPHD

-1212 DSFRRELAGKADFL
+1212 DSFRRELSGKADFL

-1252 LEFEHEND
+1252 LKFEHEND
-1260 RNLDWV
+1260 RDPDWV

-1281 RYFRQNTEMVLGTP
+1281 RYFRQNPEMVLGTP

-1300 RFGNTRTIKSD
+1300 RYGNTRTIKSD
-1311 GNTSERLSEAIGR
+1311 GNTAERLSEAIGR
-1324 LDGQFSAE
+1324 LDGHFSAE

-1351 TPYTYYVTRGSL
+1351 TPYTYYVSGGSL

-1403 SDDELKMLQSRLNNA
+1403 SDDELKMLQSRLNNT
-1418 YDGFIKKYGHLN
+1418 YDGFVKKYGHLN

-1460 QRFSKADIFTQR
+1460 QRFTKADIFTQR

-1502 DYISQL
+1502 EYISQL

-1549 VRTKLAL
+1549 VRSKLAL

-1589 RVGTIYIEQ
+1589 RVGTIYIEP
-1598 EMFQNF
+1598 EMFQDF

-1617 RPNMHGYSKEIT
+1617 RPNMRGYSKEIT

-1720 DRIQVIEDRFNAL
+1720 DRIQIIEDRFNAL
-1733 FNNIKPRTYIGDYI
+1733 FNNIKPRTYNGEYI

-1756 SLRPHQKNVIA
+1756 TLRPHQKNVIA

-1777 AHEVGAGKTAAMAA
+1777 AHEVGAGKTAAMGA
-1791 AGMYLKSIGACN
+1791 AGMYLKSIGACT

-1815 QFGEEFQRFFPEAR
+1815 QFGEELQRFFPEAK

-1846 LSKISVGNYDAII
+1846 LSKISVGNFDAIV

-1920 CADFKKDDFITFE
+1920 RAAFKKDDFITFE

-1943 EAQDFKNLAVFSK
+1943 EAHNYKNLAVFSK
-1956 MNNVAGVKTNNG
+1956 MNNVAGVNANAN
-1968 SQKAFDLEM
+1968 SQKAFDMEM
-1977 KCRYLQQLH
+1977 KCRYLQELH
-1986 NGGGVVLATG
+1986 NGGGVVFATG
-1996 TPISNSITELFVW
+1996 TPAATPYQHSNT
-2009 QYLLQKQ
+2009 K
-2016 TLNVMNIDYFDNWA
+2016 LNINACFIGN
-2030 SVYGMITQSI
+2030 
-2040 EVKPSGDGFRP
+2040 RH
-2051 RTRFSNFVNLNELCN
+2051 NLNH
-2066 LFGEVFDIAKTA
+2066 
-2078 DMNLKLPAIQNGK
+2078 
-2091 PEMIICEKSP
+2091 
-2101 EQELQTDEGIE
+2101 
-2112 RARRIEAKMVQPDED
+2112 R
-2127 NMLAVCTYMTKVA
+2127 
-2140 LDARIIDPEAEE
+2140 
-2152 YDGGKVALCAEK
+2152 
-2164 IIEINKAIPGTA
+2164 
-2176 QAVFCDTN
+2176 
-2184 TPKKDAF
+2184 
-2191 SVYQALRDR
+2191 
-2200 LVRSG
+2200 
-2205 EFTENEIA
+2205 
-2213 FVHDAA
+2213 
-2219 NDKQRLAMFEKVN
+2219 
-2232 NAEIKIIIGSTGK
+2232 
-2245 LGTGV
+2245 
-2250 NIQRKLS
+2250 
-2257 ALHHLDAPYRPSD
+2257 
-2270 IEQRN
+2270 
-2275 GRGIRQGNENS
+2275 
-2286 EVYIG
+2286 
-2291 YYSTKGTFDNYRWQ
+2291 
-2305 ILEKKQQ
+2305 
-2312 IISQIM
+2312 
-2318 SGKPAARTCE
+2318 
-2328 DIDFTAMTF
+2328 
-2337 AEMKAATTG
+2337 
-2346 NPLIAEKMTVDNE
+2346 
-2359 VNRLKLL
+2359 
-2366 QANYYQQ
+2366 
-2373 QRSFEYDISNRYPD
+2373 
-2387 LISRK
+2387 
-2392 EKMIEWTKK
+2392 
-2401 DIELISA
+2401 
-2408 APPITEDNFRMTLGG
+2408 
-2423 RTYVER
+2423 
-2429 SKAGDELAA
+2429 
-2438 LVTKYMMSGDY
+2438 
-2449 QEYKSRAVGE
+2449 
-2459 LNDFKI
+2459 
-2465 VLMHQGALVSLSLKA
+2465 
-2480 NGHYTCDYSMSG
+2480 
-2492 LGGVTRLCNLY
+2492 
-2503 ERIPEQIHGLNAEL
+2503 
-2517 EQAKKQLSNAKE
+2517 
-2529 QYGKPFQYEEQLRAG
+2529 
-2544 LERQAQINA
+2544 
-2553 ELEVADKPHDEA
+2553 
-2565 VMSDYSDDEN
+2565 
-2575 EEMEM
+2575 

>member
-1 MSRFDEIAQIYD
+1 
-13 HRLPQLR
+13 
-20 SPEVWEQTLRM
+20 
-31 TSSFWR
+31 
-37 LNFCEAML
+37 
-45 LTLQNP
+45 
-51 KAEMCGTIDQWNN
+51 
-64 IGRYIRRGEHSTAV
+64 
-78 FRSRTDTQLMYLF
+78 
-91 DVRQTYGKAYN
+91 
-102 SKWKLSERMADG
+102 
-114 IVGKFNSEN
+114 
-123 AENAVS
+123 
-129 FEDYL
+129 
-134 QKSLDKNIDIAYNY
+134 
-148 NSKLNNAISNDPR
+148 
-161 TAAFI
+161 
-166 RASAEFI
+166 
-173 CMTRCGIP
+173 
-181 GDSDFSDVTKINSDL
+181 
-196 SIVEIGNA
+196 
-204 ATTLAQAV
+204 
-212 LREIDGIIRRK
+212 
-223 EYERYEAGICGRHLR
+223 
-238 YPIRGRSERT
+238 
-248 VPPEIHEL
+248 
-256 RQGADDSAGAQ
+256 
-267 SGGPDERTRPDGAGH
+267 
-282 GEHQRTV
+282 
-289 PPNLEGNREE
+289 
-299 SGESPEQH
+299 
-307 GALPAGE
+307 
-314 NLPQPGLLRERKPA
+314 
-328 DGDRHGGAGSRVGI
+328 
-342 PADERSVAGGGSPE
+342 
-356 PGESVGDPENLD
+356 
-368 EPDDEELDEMVS
+368 MVS

-398 PDSDYAK
+398 PDSDHAQ
-405 KLLEDEIIH
+405 KLLEDEIIR

-428 VSENSPSKDELA
+428 ISENSPSKNELA

-451 SSRNDDPVSFSNHDG
+451 SSRNDNPVSFSNHDS

-498 YITESDIEL
+498 YITESDIET

-515 AQRFAI
+515 AQRFTI

-539 EIAACGLD
+539 ETAVCGLD
-547 YPIRLNAEMFA
+547 YPIRLNADMFA
-558 VYAAECVR
+558 VYASECVR

-590 DWNEAAEAGK
+590 DWSEAAEAGR

-612 AMCRDSVSELINE
+612 AMCRDSVSELISE
-625 ISTHI
+625 ISTHT

-641 EITEFFASGEPLTSD
+641 EITKFFASGEPLTSD
-656 SVDKITSEVFGYLYN
+656 SVDKIASEVFGYLYN

-678 NSGKQTEITAPEQ
+678 NSGKPTVITTPEQ
-691 PAEQFTLFGDNEFA
+691 PAEQFTLFGDNEFT
-705 MEEPQADELPDEY
+705 MEEPPVDKLPDES

-749 YTTDEENGAVISVYA
+749 YTTDEENSAVISVYA

-799 SFDDLICLSDEEKGL
+799 SFDDLISLSDEEKGL
-814 EVRHGAA
+814 EVRHG
-821 PIKLSGRI
+821 
-829 EKYDLDIDFAKLDYI
+829 
-844 EIEERSDVYLGGIDD
+844 
-859 NGHERK
+859 
-865 DNFRET
+865 
-871 INHITFFAS
+871 
-880 PENDAVLFNDDSQED
+880 
-895 YFDNPIEIS
+895 
-904 EALERI
+904 
-910 CKYIDMST
+910 
-918 ESADVSVYIKPIDGE
+918 
-933 RQYFDPTEVQHD
+933 

-957 DVAPEIETTARAHV
+957 GVAPKIETADRAYAA
-971 IQKPPPPE
+971 QKPTPPE
-979 NYRFPENF
+979 NYRFPDNF

-994 AKYSANVTAL
+994 AKYTANVTAI

-1043 NWSCE
+1043 NWSRE

-1083 TALENMGFT
+1083 TALGNMGFT

-1153 NGTFDVIIGNVPFG
+1153 NGTFDVIVGNVPFG

-1212 DSFRRELAGKADFL
+1212 DSFRRELSGKADFL

-1252 LEFEHEND
+1252 LKFEHEND
-1260 RNLDWV
+1260 RDPDWV

-1281 RYFRQNTEMVLGTP
+1281 RYFRQNPEMVLGTP

-1311 GNTSERLSEAIGR
+1311 GNTAERLSEAISR
-1324 LDGQFSAE
+1324 LDGHISAE

-1351 TPYTYYVTRGSL
+1351 TPYTYYVSGGSL

-1403 SDDELKMLQSRLNNA
+1403 SDDELKALQSRLNNA
-1418 YDGFIKKYGHLN
+1418 YDGFIKKHGHLN

-1448 SIENVEELPDGK
+1448 SIENIEELPDGK
-1460 QRFSKADIFTQR
+1460 QRFTKADIFTQR

-1502 DYISQL
+1502 EYISQL

-1564 PDYERNVAAL
+1564 PEYERNVTAL

-1589 RVGTIYIEQ
+1589 RVGTIYIEP
-1598 EMFQNF
+1598 EMFQDF

-1689 ERVFNAKET
+1689 EKVFNAKET

-1720 DRIQVIEDRFNAL
+1720 DRIQIIEDRFNAL
-1733 FNNIKPRTYIGDYI
+1733 FNNIKPRTYNGDYI

-1756 SLRPHQKNVIA
+1756 TLRPHQKNVIA

-1777 AHEVGAGKTAAMAA
+1777 AHEVGAGKTAAMGA
-1791 AGMYLKSIGACN
+1791 AGMYLKSIGACT

-1815 QFGEEFQRFFPEAR
+1815 QFGEELQRFFPEAK

-1846 LSKISVGNYDAII
+1846 LSKISVGNFNAIV

-1920 CADFKKDDFITFE
+1920 RAAFKKDDFITFE

-1943 EAQDFKNLAVFSK
+1943 EAHNYKNLAVFSK
-1956 MNNVAGVKTNNG
+1956 MNNVAGVNANAN
-1968 SQKAFDLEM
+1968 SQKAFDMEM
-1977 KCRYLQQLH
+1977 KCRYLQELH
-1986 NGGGVVLATG
+1986 NGGGVVFATG

-2016 TLNVMNIDYFDNWA
+2016 TLDDMNIGYFDNWA
-2030 SVYGMITQSI
+2030 SVFGVITQSI

-2078 DMNLKLPAIQNGK
+2078 DMNLKLPAIQKGK

-2164 IIEINKAIPGTA
+2164 IIEINKANPGTA

-2328 DIDFTAMTF
+2328 DIDDTALTF

-2408 APPITEDNFRMTLGG
+2408 APPITEDNFRMTLDG

-2429 SKAGDELAA
+2429 TKAGDELSA
-2438 LVTKYMMSGDY
+2438 LVTKYMMSDDY
-2449 QEYKSRAVGE
+2449 QEYKPREIGK

-2465 VLMHQGALVSLSLKA
+2465 MLLHKGALVSLSLKA

-2517 EQAKKQLSNAKE
+2517 EQAKKQLTNAKE

-2565 VMSDYSDDEN
+2565 VMGDCSDDEN

>member
-13 HRLPQLR
+13 HRLPLLR
-20 SPEVWEQTLRM
+20 SPEIWEQTLRM

-102 SKWKLSERMADG
+102 SKWKLSERMADC

-134 QKSLDKNIDIAYNY
+134 QKSLDKNIDTVYNY
-148 NSKLNNAISNDPR
+148 NSKLNSAISNDPR

-181 GDSDFSDVTKINSDL
+181 CDGDLSDVSKINSDL

-204 ATTLAQAV
+204 ATALAQAV

-267 SGGPDERTRPDGAGH
+267 SGGPDERNRPDSAGY
-282 GEHQRTV
+282 GEHQRAV
-289 PPNLEGNREE
+289 PPDMERDREE

-314 NLPQPGLLRERKPA
+314 NLPQPGLLSEREPA
-328 DGDRHGGAGSRVGI
+328 DGDRHGGAGSGLGI
-342 PADERSVAGGGSPE
+342 SEDERIVAGGGSPE

-428 VSENSPSKDELA
+428 VSENSPNKDELA

-473 SNRQVIRFNWKKV
+473 SNKQVIRFNWKKV
-486 AEAVRSAVNSGK
+486 AEAVRSAVNNGT

-547 YPIRLNAEMFA
+547 YPIRLNADMFA

-590 DWNEAAEAGK
+590 DWNEAAAAGR

-625 ISTHI
+625 ISTHT

-641 EITEFFASGEPLTSD
+641 EITEFFASGEPLMSD

-678 NSGKQTEITAPEQ
+678 SYNNPTEIIALEQ
-691 PAEQFTLFGDNEFA
+691 PAEQFTLFGDNEFT
-705 MEEPQADELPDEY
+705 MEEPQADELPDES

-749 YTTDEENGAVISVYA
+749 YTTDEENDAVISVYA

-799 SFDDLICLSDEEKGL
+799 SFDDLTSLSDEEKGF
-814 EVRHGAA
+814 EVRHG
-821 PIKLSGRI
+821 
-829 EKYDLDIDFAKLDYI
+829 
-844 EIEERSDVYLGGIDD
+844 
-859 NGHERK
+859 
-865 DNFRET
+865 
-871 INHITFFAS
+871 
-880 PENDAVLFNDDSQED
+880 
-895 YFDNPIEIS
+895 
-904 EALERI
+904 
-910 CKYIDMST
+910 
-918 ESADVSVYIKPIDGE
+918 
-933 RQYFDPTEVQHD
+933 

-957 DVAPEIETTARAHV
+957 GVAPKIETADRAYAA
-971 IQKPPPPE
+971 QKPTPPE
-979 NYRFPENF
+979 NYRFPDNF

-994 AKYSANVTAL
+994 AKYTANVTAI

-1034 ADAFDSSKE
+1034 ADAFDSTKE
-1043 NWSCE
+1043 NWSRE
-1048 YAELKDLLTDKEYSA
+1048 YAELKDLLTDKEYTA

-1078 IKSIY
+1078 IKNIY
-1083 TALENMGFT
+1083 TALGNMGFT

-1112 EMAENSRLYGVELDS
+1112 EMAKNSRLYGVELDS

-1153 NGTFDVIIGNVPFG
+1153 NGTFDVIVGNVPFG

-1281 RYFRQNTEMVLGTP
+1281 RYFRQNPEMVLGTP

-1311 GNTSERLSEAIGR
+1311 GNTAKRLSEAIGR
-1324 LDGQFSAE
+1324 LDGHFSAE

-1351 TPYTYYVTRGSL
+1351 TPYTYYVSGGSL
-1363 YYAENRSAVPFTGSS
+1363 YYAENRSAVPFTGGS

-1418 YDGFIKKYGHLN
+1418 YDGFVKKYGHLN
-1430 SRTNIS
+1430 GRINIS

-1549 VRTKLAL
+1549 VRSKLAL

-1564 PDYERNVAAL
+1564 PDYERNAAAL

-1589 RVGTIYIEQ
+1589 RVGTIYIEP
-1598 EMFQNF
+1598 EMFQDF

-1629 VNYSPEMNQWKV
+1629 VNYSPEINQWKV

-1646 MSDVLSTETYG
+1646 MLDVLSTETYG

-1720 DRIQVIEDRFNAL
+1720 DRIQIIEDRFNAL
-1733 FNNIKPRTYIGDYI
+1733 FNNIKPRTYNGDYI

-1777 AHEVGAGKTAAMAA
+1777 AHEVGAGKTAAMGA
-1791 AGMYLKSIGACN
+1791 AGMYLKSIGACT

-1815 QFGEEFQRFFPEAR
+1815 QFGEELQRFFPEAK

-1846 LSKISVGNYDAII
+1846 LSKISVGNFDAIV

-1920 CADFKKDDFITFE
+1920 RAAFKKDDFITFE

-1943 EAQDFKNLAVFSK
+1943 EAHNYKNLAVFSK
-1956 MNNVAGVKTNNG
+1956 MNNVAGVNANAN
-1968 SQKAFDLEM
+1968 SQKAFDMEM
-1977 KCRYLQQLH
+1977 KCRYLQELH
-1986 NGGGVVLATG
+1986 NGGGVVFATG

-2016 TLNVMNIDYFDNWA
+2016 TLDDMNIGYFDNWA
-2030 SVYGMITQSI
+2030 SVFGVITQSI

-2101 EQELQTDEGIE
+2101 EQELQTDAGIE

-2164 IIEINKAIPGTA
+2164 IIEINKANPGTA

-2191 SVYQALRDR
+2191 SVYQALRER

-2205 EFTENEIA
+2205 EFAENEIA

-2328 DIDFTAMTF
+2328 DIDDTALTF

-2408 APPITEDNFRMTLGG
+2408 APPITEDNFRMTLDD

-2429 SKAGDELAA
+2429 TKAGDELSA
-2438 LVTKYMMSGDY
+2438 LVTKYMMSDDY
-2449 QEYKSRAVGE
+2449 QEYKPREIGK

-2465 VLMHQGALVSLSLKA
+2465 MLLHKGTLVSLSLKA

-2517 EQAKKQLSNAKE
+2517 EQAKKQLTNAKE

-2565 VMSDYSDDEN
+2565 VMGDCSDDEN

>member
-1 MSRFDEIAQIYD
+1 MSRFSEIAQIYD

-20 SPEVWEQTLRM
+20 STEVWEQTLRM

-78 FRSRTDTQLMYLF
+78 FRSRTDTRLMYLF

-134 QKSLDKNIDIAYNY
+134 QKSLDKNIDIVYNY
-148 NSKLNNAISNDPR
+148 NRKLNNAISNDPR

-181 GDSDFSDVTKINSDL
+181 GDSDFSDVAKINSDL

-204 ATTLAQAV
+204 ATALAQAV

-267 SGGPDERTRPDGAGH
+267 SGGPDERNRPDSAGY
-282 GEHQRTV
+282 GEHQRAV
-289 PPNLEGNREE
+289 PPDMERDREE

-314 NLPQPGLLRERKPA
+314 NLPQPGLLSEREPA
-328 DGDRHGGAGSRVGI
+328 DGDRHGGAGSGLGI
-342 PADERSVAGGGSPE
+342 SEDERIVAGGGSPE

-428 VSENSPSKDELA
+428 VSENSPNKDELA
-440 KFLKNEYGIGG
+440 KFLKNEYGTGG

-466 KGIELVL
+466 KGIELIL

-486 AEAVRSAVNSGK
+486 AETVRSAVNSGK
-498 YITESDIEL
+498 YITESDIET

-547 YPIRLNAEMFA
+547 YPIRLNADMFA

-566 TKPHVKESYQKI
+566 TKPHVKESYQII

-612 AMCRDSVSELINE
+612 AMCRDSVSELISE
-625 ISTHI
+625 ISAHT

-678 NSGKQTEITAPEQ
+678 NSSKPTEIAAPEQ
-691 PAEQFTLFGDNEFA
+691 PAEQFTLFGDNEFT
-705 MEEPQADELPDEY
+705 MEEPPVDELPDES

-749 YTTDEENGAVISVYA
+749 YTTDEENDAVISVYA

-799 SFDDLICLSDEEKGL
+799 SFDDLISLSDEEKGL
-814 EVRHGAA
+814 EVRHG
-821 PIKLSGRI
+821 
-829 EKYDLDIDFAKLDYI
+829 
-844 EIEERSDVYLGGIDD
+844 
-859 NGHERK
+859 
-865 DNFRET
+865 
-871 INHITFFAS
+871 
-880 PENDAVLFNDDSQED
+880 
-895 YFDNPIEIS
+895 
-904 EALERI
+904 
-910 CKYIDMST
+910 
-918 ESADVSVYIKPIDGE
+918 
-933 RQYFDPTEVQHD
+933 

-957 DVAPEIETTARAHV
+957 GVAPKIETADRAYAA
-971 IQKPPPPE
+971 QKPTPPE

-994 AKYSANVTAL
+994 AKYTANVTAI

-1034 ADAFDSSKE
+1034 ADAFDSTKE
-1043 NWSCE
+1043 NWSRK
-1048 YAELKDLLTDKEYSA
+1048 YAELKDLLTDKEYAA

-1078 IKSIY
+1078 IKSVY
-1083 TALENMGFT
+1083 TALENIGFT

-1153 NGTFDVIIGNVPFG
+1153 NGTFDVIVGNVPFG

-1281 RYFRQNTEMVLGTP
+1281 RYFRQNPEMVLGTP

-1311 GNTSERLSEAIGR
+1311 GNTAKRLSEAIGR
-1324 LDGQFSAE
+1324 LDGHFSAE

-1351 TPYTYYVTRGSL
+1351 TPYTYYVSGGSL

-1403 SDDELKMLQSRLNNA
+1403 SDDELKALQRRLNNA

-1430 SRTNIS
+1430 GRTNIS

-1460 QRFSKADIFTQR
+1460 QRFTKADIFTQR

-1502 DYISQL
+1502 EYISQL
-1508 CGKDKDA
+1508 CGKDKD
-1515 VISELGEH
+1515 VIISELGEH

-1549 VRTKLAL
+1549 VRSKLAL

-1589 RVGTIYIEQ
+1589 RVGTIYIEP
-1598 EMFQNF
+1598 EMFQDF

-1629 VNYSPEMNQWKV
+1629 VNYSPEMNKWIV

-1720 DRIQVIEDRFNAL
+1720 DRIQIIEDRFNAL
-1733 FNNIKPRTYIGDYI
+1733 FNNIKPRTYNGDYI

-1756 SLRPHQKNVIA
+1756 TLRPHQKNVIA

-1777 AHEVGAGKTAAMAA
+1777 AHEVGAGKTAAMGA
-1791 AGMYLKSIGACN
+1791 AGMYLKSIGACT

-1815 QFGEEFQRFFPEAR
+1815 QFGEELQRFFPEAK

-1846 LSKISVGNYDAII
+1846 LSKISVGNFDAIV

-1882 LTEISSAIQAA
+1882 LTEISNAIQAA

-1920 CADFKKDDFITFE
+1920 RAAFKKDDFITFE

-1943 EAQDFKNLAVFSK
+1943 EAHNYKNLAVFSK
-1956 MNNVAGVKTNNG
+1956 MNNVAGVNANAN
-1968 SQKAFDLEM
+1968 SQKAFDMEM
-1977 KCRYLQQLH
+1977 KCRYLQELH
-1986 NGGGVVLATG
+1986 NGGGVVFATG

-2016 TLNVMNIDYFDNWA
+2016 TLDDMNIGYFDNWA
-2030 SVYGMITQSI
+2030 SVFGVITQSI

-2112 RARRIEAKMVQPDED
+2112 RARKIEAKMVQPDED

-2140 LDARIIDPEAEE
+2140 LDARIIDPKAEE

-2164 IIEINKAIPGTA
+2164 IIEINKANPGTA

-2219 NDKQRLAMFEKVN
+2219 NDKQRLAMFERVN

-2328 DIDFTAMTF
+2328 DIDDTALTF

-2373 QRSFEYDISNRYPD
+2373 QRSFEYDISRRYPD

-2408 APPITEDNFRMTLGG
+2408 APPITEDNFRMTLDG

-2429 SKAGDELAA
+2429 TKAGDELSA
-2438 LVTKYMMSGDY
+2438 LVTKYMMSDDY
-2449 QEYKSRAVGE
+2449 QEYKPREIGK

-2465 VLMHQGALVSLSLKA
+2465 MLLHKGALVSLSLKA

-2503 ERIPEQIHGLNAEL
+2503 ERIPEQIHGLTAEL
-2517 EQAKKQLSNAKE
+2517 EQAKKQLANAKE

-2565 VMSDYSDDEN
+2565 VMGDCSDDEN

>member
-1 MSRFDEIAQIYD
+1 MSRFSEIAQIYD
-13 HRLPQLR
+13 HRLPLLR
-20 SPEVWEQTLRM
+20 SPEIWEQTLRM

-134 QKSLDKNIDIAYNY
+134 QKSLDKNIDTVYNY
-148 NSKLNNAISNDPR
+148 NSKLNSAISNDPR

-181 GDSDFSDVTKINSDL
+181 CDGDLSDVSKINSDL

-204 ATTLAQAV
+204 ATALAQAV
-212 LREIDGIIRRK
+212 LREIDGIIKRK

-256 RQGADDSAGAQ
+256 WQGADDSAGAQ
-267 SGGPDERTRPDGAGH
+267 SGGPDERNRPDSAGY
-282 GEHQRTV
+282 GEHQRAV
-289 PPNLEGNREE
+289 PPDMEGNREE
-299 SGESPEQH
+299 SGESPEQN

-314 NLPQPGLLRERKPA
+314 SPTQPGLLSEREPA
-328 DGDRHGGAGSRVGI
+328 DGDRHGGAGSGLGI
-342 PADERSVAGGGSPE
+342 SEDERIVAGGGSPE

-428 VSENSPSKDELA
+428 VSENSPGKDELA

-486 AEAVRSAVNSGK
+486 AEAVRNAVNSGK
-498 YITESDIEL
+498 YITESDIEQ
-507 RRRMTLFD
+507 RRRVTLFD

-547 YPIRLNAEMFA
+547 YSIRLNADMFA

-625 ISTHI
+625 ISAHT

-678 NSGKQTEITAPEQ
+678 SYNNPTKITAPEQ
-691 PAEQFTLFGDNEFA
+691 PAEQFTLFGDNEFT
-705 MEEPQADELPDEY
+705 MEEPPVDELPDES

-741 DPSHVDLA
+741 NPAHVDLA
-749 YTTDEENGAVISVYA
+749 YTTDEENDAVISVYA

-786 SLDEMNELALKFL
+786 SLDEMNELALKYL
-799 SFDDLICLSDEEKGL
+799 SFDDLISLSDEEKGL
-814 EVRHGAA
+814 EVRHG
-821 PIKLSGRI
+821 
-829 EKYDLDIDFAKLDYI
+829 
-844 EIEERSDVYLGGIDD
+844 
-859 NGHERK
+859 
-865 DNFRET
+865 
-871 INHITFFAS
+871 
-880 PENDAVLFNDDSQED
+880 
-895 YFDNPIEIS
+895 
-904 EALERI
+904 
-910 CKYIDMST
+910 
-918 ESADVSVYIKPIDGE
+918 
-933 RQYFDPTEVQHD
+933 
-945 VAVEENEPEVRH
+945 VAVEAELRGVHAALGLRQQQH
-957 DVAPEIETTARAHV
+957 SVAAPDETAAPKIETTDRAH
-971 IQKPPPPE
+971 ITQKPPPPE
-979 NYRFPENF
+979 NYRFPQNF

-994 AKYSANVTAL
+994 AKYTANVTAI

-1016 ATAEEQDILAHY
+1016 ATSEEQDILAHY

-1043 NWSCE
+1043 NWRRE

-1083 TALENMGFT
+1083 TALGNMGFT

-1147 ERTKFE
+1147 ERTKLE
-1153 NGTFDVIIGNVPFG
+1153 NGTFDVIVGNVPFG

-1212 DSFRRELAGKADFL
+1212 NSFRRELSGKADFL
-1226 GGVRLPEDAFRT
+1226 GGVRLPEDA
-1238 AGTQTVTDILFFQK
+1238 TQTVTDILFFQK
-1252 LEFEHEND
+1252 LKFEHEND

-1281 RYFRQNTEMVLGTP
+1281 RYFRQNPEMVLGTP

-1311 GNTSERLSEAIGR
+1311 GNTAERLSEAIGR
-1324 LDGQFSAE
+1324 LDGHFSAE

-1351 TPYTYYVTRGSL
+1351 TPYTYYVSGGSL

-1403 SDDELKMLQSRLNNA
+1403 SDDELKALQSRLNNA
-1418 YDGFIKKYGHLN
+1418 YDGFVKKYGHLN

-1460 QRFSKADIFTQR
+1460 QRFTKADIFTER

-1502 DYISQL
+1502 EYISQL

-1564 PDYERNVAAL
+1564 PDYERNAAAL

-1589 RVGTIYIEQ
+1589 RVGTIYIEP
-1598 EMFQNF
+1598 EMFQDF

-1646 MSDVLSTETYG
+1646 MSDVLSTETFG

-1720 DRIQVIEDRFNAL
+1720 ERIQIIEDRFNAL
-1733 FNNIKPRTYIGDYI
+1733 FNNIKPRTYNGDYI

-1777 AHEVGAGKTAAMAA
+1777 AHEVGAGKTAAMGA
-1791 AGMYLKSIGACN
+1791 AGMYLKSIGACT

-1815 QFGEEFQRFFPEAR
+1815 QFGEELQRFFPEAK

-1846 LSKISVGNYDAII
+1846 LSKISVGNFDAIV

-1882 LTEISSAIQAA
+1882 LTEISNAIQAA

-1920 CADFKKDDFITFE
+1920 RAAFKKDDFITFE

-1943 EAQDFKNLAVFSK
+1943 EAHNYKNLAVFSK
-1956 MNNVAGVKTNNG
+1956 MNNVAGVNANAN
-1968 SQKAFDLEM
+1968 SQKAFDMEM
-1977 KCRYLQQLH
+1977 KCRYLQELH
-1986 NGGGVVLATG
+1986 NGGGVVFATG

-2016 TLNVMNIDYFDNWA
+2016 TLDDMNIGYFDNWA
-2030 SVYGMITQSI
+2030 SVFGVITQSI

-2152 YDGGKVALCAEK
+2152 YDGGKIALCAEK
-2164 IIEINKAIPGTA
+2164 IIEINKANPGTA

-2257 ALHHLDAPYRPSD
+2257 ALHHLDAPYRPSEVEP
-2270 IEQRN
+2270 IQRN
-2275 GRGIRQGNENS
+2275 FLSNFIIKIINQACRRTYSKHQVSEYAHRQHLQVREPQS
-2286 EVYIG
+2286 
-2291 YYSTKGTFDNYRWQ
+2291 
-2305 ILEKKQQ
+2305 
-2312 IISQIM
+2312 
-2318 SGKPAARTCE
+2318 A
-2328 DIDFTAMTF
+2328 
-2337 AEMKAATTG
+2337 
-2346 NPLIAEKMTVDNE
+2346 
-2359 VNRLKLL
+2359 L
-2366 QANYYQQ
+2366 QAC
-2373 QRSFEYDISNRYPD
+2373 
-2387 LISRK
+2387 
-2392 EKMIEWTKK
+2392 
-2401 DIELISA
+2401 
-2408 APPITEDNFRMTLGG
+2408 
-2423 RTYVER
+2423 
-2429 SKAGDELAA
+2429 
-2438 LVTKYMMSGDY
+2438 SGVPASVC
-2449 QEYKSRAVGE
+2449 QC
-2459 LNDFKI
+2459 L
-2465 VLMHQGALVSLSLKA
+2465 
-2480 NGHYTCDYSMSG
+2480 
-2492 LGGVTRLCNLY
+2492 
-2503 ERIPEQIHGLNAEL
+2503 RIA
-2517 EQAKKQLSNAKE
+2517 
-2529 QYGKPFQYEEQLRAG
+2529 
-2544 LERQAQINA
+2544 
-2553 ELEVADKPHDEA
+2553 
-2565 VMSDYSDDEN
+2565 
-2575 EEMEM
+2575 

>member
-1 MSRFDEIAQIYD
+1 
-13 HRLPQLR
+13 
-20 SPEVWEQTLRM
+20 
-31 TSSFWR
+31 
-37 LNFCEAML
+37 
-45 LTLQNP
+45 
-51 KAEMCGTIDQWNN
+51 
-64 IGRYIRRGEHSTAV
+64 
-78 FRSRTDTQLMYLF
+78 
-91 DVRQTYGKAYN
+91 
-102 SKWKLSERMADG
+102 
-114 IVGKFNSEN
+114 
-123 AENAVS
+123 
-129 FEDYL
+129 
-134 QKSLDKNIDIAYNY
+134 
-148 NSKLNNAISNDPR
+148 
-161 TAAFI
+161 
-166 RASAEFI
+166 
-173 CMTRCGIP
+173 
-181 GDSDFSDVTKINSDL
+181 
-196 SIVEIGNA
+196 
-204 ATTLAQAV
+204 
-212 LREIDGIIRRK
+212 
-223 EYERYEAGICGRHLR
+223 
-238 YPIRGRSERT
+238 
-248 VPPEIHEL
+248 
-256 RQGADDSAGAQ
+256 
-267 SGGPDERTRPDGAGH
+267 
-282 GEHQRTV
+282 
-289 PPNLEGNREE
+289 
-299 SGESPEQH
+299 
-307 GALPAGE
+307 
-314 NLPQPGLLRERKPA
+314 
-328 DGDRHGGAGSRVGI
+328 
-342 PADERSVAGGGSPE
+342 
-356 PGESVGDPENLD
+356 
-368 EPDDEELDEMVS
+368 MVS

-405 KLLEDEIIH
+405 KLLEDEFIH

-428 VSENSPSKDELA
+428 VSENSPGKDELA

-473 SNRQVIRFNWKKV
+473 SNKQVIRFNWKKV
-486 AEAVRSAVNSGK
+486 AEAVRTAVNSGK

-526 HCLYNDRLDYIRK
+526 HCLYNDRLEYIRR
-539 EIAACGLD
+539 ETAACGLD
-547 YPIRLNAEMFA
+547 YPIRLNADIFA

-625 ISTHI
+625 ISTHT

-656 SVDKITSEVFGYLYN
+656 SVDKITSKVFGYLYN

-678 NSGKQTEITAPEQ
+678 SSGKSTEIIAPEQ
-691 PAEQFTLFGDNEFA
+691 PAEQFTLFGDNEFT
-705 MEEPQADELPDEY
+705 MEEPQADELPNET

-749 YTTDEENGAVISVYA
+749 YTTDEENDAVISVYA

-799 SFDDLICLSDEEKGL
+799 SFDDLISLSDEEKGL
-814 EVRHGAA
+814 EVRHG
-821 PIKLSGRI
+821 
-829 EKYDLDIDFAKLDYI
+829 
-844 EIEERSDVYLGGIDD
+844 
-859 NGHERK
+859 
-865 DNFRET
+865 
-871 INHITFFAS
+871 
-880 PENDAVLFNDDSQED
+880 
-895 YFDNPIEIS
+895 
-904 EALERI
+904 
-910 CKYIDMST
+910 
-918 ESADVSVYIKPIDGE
+918 
-933 RQYFDPTEVQHD
+933 

-957 DVAPEIETTARAHV
+957 GVAPKIETADRAYAA
-971 IQKPPPPE
+971 QKPTPPE

-994 AKYSANVTAL
+994 AKYTANVTAI

-1034 ADAFDSSKE
+1034 ADAFDSTKE
-1043 NWSCE
+1043 NWSRE

-1083 TALENMGFT
+1083 AALENMGFT

-1153 NGTFDVIIGNVPFG
+1153 NGTFDVIVGNVPFG

-1212 DSFRRELAGKADFL
+1212 DSFRRDLSRKADFL

-1260 RNLDWV
+1260 RDLDWV

-1281 RYFRQNTEMVLGTP
+1281 RYFRQNPKMVLGTP

-1311 GNTSERLSEAIGR
+1311 GNTAERLSEAIGR
-1324 LDGQFSAE
+1324 LDGHFSAE

-1351 TPYTYYVTRGSL
+1351 TPYTYYVSGGSL

-1418 YDGFIKKYGHLN
+1418 YDGFVKKYGHLN
-1430 SRTNIS
+1430 GRTNIS

-1460 QRFSKADIFTQR
+1460 QRFTKADIFTQR

-1502 DYISQL
+1502 EYISQL

-1574 LDNQPPRIGIEDIGF
+1574 LDNQPPRIGIGDIGF
-1589 RVGTIYIEQ
+1589 RVGTIYIEP
-1598 EMFQNF
+1598 EMFQDF

-1617 RPNMHGYSKEIT
+1617 RPNMRGYSKEIT

-1720 DRIQVIEDRFNAL
+1720 DRIQIIEDRFNAL
-1733 FNNIKPRTYIGDYI
+1733 FNNIKPRTYNGDYI

-1756 SLRPHQKNVIA
+1756 TLRPHQKNVIA

-1777 AHEVGAGKTAAMAA
+1777 AHEVGAGKTAAMGA
-1791 AGMYLKSIGACN
+1791 AGMYLKSIGACT

-1815 QFGEEFQRFFPEAR
+1815 QFGEELQRFFPEAK

-1846 LSKISVGNYDAII
+1846 LSKISVGNFDAIV

-1920 CADFKKDDFITFE
+1920 RAAFKKDDFITFE

-1943 EAQDFKNLAVFSK
+1943 EAHNYKNLAVFSK
-1956 MNNVAGVKTNNG
+1956 MNNVAGVNANAN
-1968 SQKAFDLEM
+1968 SQKAFDMEM
-1977 KCRYLQQLH
+1977 KCRYLQELH
-1986 NGGGVVLATG
+1986 NGGGVVFATG

-2016 TLNVMNIDYFDNWA
+2016 TLDDMNIGYFDNWA
-2030 SVYGMITQSI
+2030 SVFGVITQSI

-2078 DMNLKLPAIQNGK
+2078 DMNLKLPAIQKGK

-2164 IIEINKAIPGTA
+2164 IIEINKANPGTA

-2312 IISQIM
+2312 MISQIM

-2328 DIDFTAMTF
+2328 DIDDTALTF

-2373 QRSFEYDISNRYPD
+2373 QRSFEYDISRRYPD

-2438 LVTKYMMSGDY
+2438 LVTKYMMSDDY

-2465 VLMHQGALVSLSLKA
+2465 MLLHKGALVSLSLKA

-2517 EQAKKQLSNAKE
+2517 EQAKKQLTNAKE

-2565 VMSDYSDDEN
+2565 VMSDYSDDES

>member
-13 HRLPQLR
+13 HRLPLLR

-102 SKWKLSERMADG
+102 SKWKLSERMADC

-134 QKSLDKNIDIAYNY
+134 QKSLDKNIDTVYNY
-148 NSKLNNAISNDPR
+148 NSKLNSAISNDPR

-181 GDSDFSDVTKINSDL
+181 CDGDLSDVSKINSDL

-204 ATTLAQAV
+204 ATALAQAV

-256 RQGADDSAGAQ
+256 WQGADDSAGAQ
-267 SGGPDERTRPDGAGH
+267 SGGPDERNRPDSAGY
-282 GEHQRTV
+282 GEHQRAV
-289 PPNLEGNREE
+289 PPDLEGNREE
-299 SGESPEQH
+299 SRENSEQH
-307 GALPAGE
+307 NTLSAGE
-314 NLPQPGLLRERKPA
+314 NPTQPGLLREREPA

-342 PADERSVAGGGSPE
+342 PADERSVASGGSPE
-356 PGESVGDPENLD
+356 PGESDGDPENLN

-398 PDSDYAK
+398 PDSDHAQ
-405 KLLEDEIIH
+405 KLLEDEIIR

-428 VSENSPSKDELA
+428 ISENSPSKDELA

-451 SSRNDDPVSFSNHDG
+451 SSRNDNPVSFSNHDS

-498 YITESDIEL
+498 YITESDIET

-515 AQRFAI
+515 AQRFTI

-539 EIAACGLD
+539 ETAVCGLD
-547 YPIRLNAEMFA
+547 YPIRLNADMFA
-558 VYAAECVR
+558 VYASECVR

-578 DRSSIDIPWKFN
+578 DHSSINIPWKFN

-612 AMCRDSVSELINE
+612 AMCRDSVSELISE
-625 ISTHI
+625 ISAHT

-678 NSGKQTEITAPEQ
+678 NSSKPTEIAAPEQ
-691 PAEQFTLFGDNEFA
+691 PAEQFTLFGDNEFT
-705 MEEPQADELPDEY
+705 MEEPPVDELPDES

-749 YTTDEENGAVISVYA
+749 YTTDEENDAVISVYA

-799 SFDDLICLSDEEKGL
+799 SFDDLISLSDEEKGL
-814 EVRHGAA
+814 EVRHG
-821 PIKLSGRI
+821 
-829 EKYDLDIDFAKLDYI
+829 
-844 EIEERSDVYLGGIDD
+844 
-859 NGHERK
+859 
-865 DNFRET
+865 
-871 INHITFFAS
+871 
-880 PENDAVLFNDDSQED
+880 
-895 YFDNPIEIS
+895 
-904 EALERI
+904 
-910 CKYIDMST
+910 
-918 ESADVSVYIKPIDGE
+918 
-933 RQYFDPTEVQHD
+933 

-957 DVAPEIETTARAHV
+957 GVAPKIETADRAYAA
-971 IQKPPPPE
+971 QKPTPPE

-994 AKYSANVTAL
+994 AKYTANVTAI

-1034 ADAFDSSKE
+1034 ADAFDSTKE
-1043 NWSCE
+1043 NWSRE

-1083 TALENMGFT
+1083 AALENMGFT

-1112 EMAENSRLYGVELDS
+1112 EMADDSRLYGVELDS

-1212 DSFRRELAGKADFL
+1212 DSFRRELSGKADFL

-1252 LEFEHEND
+1252 LEFDHEND

-1281 RYFRQNTEMVLGTP
+1281 RYFRQNPEMVLGTP

-1311 GNTSERLSEAIGR
+1311 GNTAERLSEAIGR
-1324 LDGQFSAE
+1324 LDGNFSAE

-1351 TPYTYYVTRGSL
+1351 TPYTYYVSGGSL

-1418 YDGFIKKYGHLN
+1418 YDGFVKKYGHLN
-1430 SRTNIS
+1430 GRTNIS

-1460 QRFSKADIFTQR
+1460 QRFTKADIFTQR

-1487 EALHLSINLKQTVDL
+1487 ESLHLSINLKQTVDL
-1502 DYISQL
+1502 EYISQL

-1549 VRTKLAL
+1549 VRSKLAL

-1564 PDYERNVAAL
+1564 PDYERNAAAL

-1589 RVGTIYIEQ
+1589 RIGTIYIEP
-1598 EMFQNF
+1598 EMFQDF

-1720 DRIQVIEDRFNAL
+1720 NRIQIIEDRFNAL
-1733 FNNIKPRTYIGDYI
+1733 FNNIKPRTYNGDYI

-1756 SLRPHQKNVIA
+1756 TLRPHQKNVIA

-1777 AHEVGAGKTAAMAA
+1777 AHEVGAGKTAAMGA
-1791 AGMYLKSIGACN
+1791 AGMYLKSIGACT

-1815 QFGEEFQRFFPEAR
+1815 QFGEELQRFFPEAK

-1846 LSKISVGNYDAII
+1846 LSKISVGNFDAIV

-1920 CADFKKDDFITFE
+1920 RAAFKKDDFITFE

-1943 EAQDFKNLAVFSK
+1943 EAHNYKNLAVFSK
-1956 MNNVAGVKTNNG
+1956 MNNVAGVNANAN
-1968 SQKAFDLEM
+1968 SQKAFDMEM
-1977 KCRYLQQLH
+1977 KCRYLQELH
-1986 NGGGVVLATG
+1986 NGGGVVFATG

-2016 TLNVMNIDYFDNWA
+2016 TLDDMNIGYFDNWA
-2030 SVYGMITQSI
+2030 SVFGVITQSI

-2101 EQELQTDEGIE
+2101 EQELQTDAGIE

-2164 IIEINKAIPGTA
+2164 IIEINKANPGTA
-2176 QAVFCDTN
+2176 QAIFCDTN

-2205 EFTENEIA
+2205 EFAENEIA

-2328 DIDFTAMTF
+2328 DIDDTALTF

-2408 APPITEDNFRMTLGG
+2408 APPITEDNFCMTLGG

-2438 LVTKYMMSGDY
+2438 LVTKYMMSDDY
-2449 QEYKSRAVGE
+2449 QEYNSREIGE

-2465 VLMHQGALVSLSLKA
+2465 VLMHRGALVSLSLKA

-2565 VMSDYSDDEN
+2565 VMGDCSDDEN

>member
-1 MSRFDEIAQIYD
+1 MEQSKDCSIFHFTEVPMSRFSEIAQIYD
-13 HRLPQLR
+13 HRLPLLR
-20 SPEVWEQTLRM
+20 SPEIWEQTLRM

-134 QKSLDKNIDIAYNY
+134 QKSLDKNIDIVYNY
-148 NSKLNNAISNDPR
+148 NRKLNNAISNDPR

-181 GDSDFSDVTKINSDL
+181 GDSDFSDVAKINSDL

-204 ATTLAQAV
+204 ATALAQAV

-267 SGGPDERTRPDGAGH
+267 SGGPDERNRPDSAGY
-282 GEHQRTV
+282 GEHQRAV
-289 PPNLEGNREE
+289 PPDMERDREE

-314 NLPQPGLLRERKPA
+314 NLPQPGLLSEREPA
-328 DGDRHGGAGSRVGI
+328 DGDRHGGAGSGLGI
-342 PADERSVAGGGSPE
+342 SEDERIVAGGGSPE

-428 VSENSPSKDELA
+428 VSENSPNKDELA

-473 SNRQVIRFNWKKV
+473 SNKQVIRFNWKKV
-486 AEAVRSAVNSGK
+486 AEAVRSAVNNGT

-547 YPIRLNAEMFA
+547 YPIRLNADMFA

-590 DWNEAAEAGK
+590 DWNEAAAAGR

-625 ISTHI
+625 ISTHT

-641 EITEFFASGEPLTSD
+641 EITEFFASGEPLMSD

-678 NSGKQTEITAPEQ
+678 SYNNPTEIIALEQ
-691 PAEQFTLFGDNEFA
+691 PAEQFTLFGDNEFT
-705 MEEPQADELPDEY
+705 MEEPQADELPDES

-749 YTTDEENGAVISVYA
+749 YTTDEENDAVISVYA

-799 SFDDLICLSDEEKGL
+799 SFDDLTSLSDEEKGF
-814 EVRHGAA
+814 EVRHG
-821 PIKLSGRI
+821 
-829 EKYDLDIDFAKLDYI
+829 
-844 EIEERSDVYLGGIDD
+844 
-859 NGHERK
+859 
-865 DNFRET
+865 
-871 INHITFFAS
+871 
-880 PENDAVLFNDDSQED
+880 
-895 YFDNPIEIS
+895 
-904 EALERI
+904 
-910 CKYIDMST
+910 
-918 ESADVSVYIKPIDGE
+918 
-933 RQYFDPTEVQHD
+933 

-957 DVAPEIETTARAHV
+957 GVAPKIETADRAYAS
-971 IQKPPPPE
+971 QKPTPPE
-979 NYRFPENF
+979 NYRFPDNF

-994 AKYSANVTAL
+994 AKYTANVTAI

-1034 ADAFDSSKE
+1034 ADAFDSTKE
-1043 NWSCE
+1043 KWSRE
-1048 YAELKDLLTDKEYSA
+1048 YAELKDLLTDKEYTA

-1078 IKSIY
+1078 IKNIY
-1083 TALENMGFT
+1083 TALGNMGFT

-1112 EMAENSRLYGVELDS
+1112 EMAKNSRLYGVELDS

-1147 ERTKFE
+1147 ERTKFV
-1153 NGTFDVIIGNVPFG
+1153 NGTFDVIVGNVPFG

-1212 DSFRRELAGKADFL
+1212 DSFRRELSGKADFL

-1252 LEFEHEND
+1252 LGFEHEND

-1281 RYFRQNTEMVLGTP
+1281 RYFRQNPEMVLGTP
-1295 EIVSG
+1295 GIVSG

-1311 GNTSERLSEAIGR
+1311 GNTAERLSEAIGR
-1324 LDGQFSAE
+1324 LDGHFSTE

-1351 TPYTYYVTRGSL
+1351 TPYTYYVSGGTL
-1363 YYAENRSAVPFTGSS
+1363 YYAENRSAVPFTGGS

-1418 YDGFIKKYGHLN
+1418 YDGFVKKYGHLN
-1430 SRTNIS
+1430 GRTNIS

-1460 QRFSKADIFTQR
+1460 QRFTKADIFTQR

-1502 DYISQL
+1502 EYISQL

-1549 VRTKLAL
+1549 VRSKLAL

-1720 DRIQVIEDRFNAL
+1720 DRIQIIEDRFNAL
-1733 FNNIKPRTYIGDYI
+1733 FNNIKPRTYNGDYI

-1756 SLRPHQKNVIA
+1756 TLRPHQKNVIA

-1777 AHEVGAGKTAAMAA
+1777 AHEVGAGKTAAMGA
-1791 AGMYLKSIGACN
+1791 AGMYLKSIGACT

-1815 QFGEEFQRFFPEAR
+1815 QFGEELQRFFPEAK

-1846 LSKISVGNYDAII
+1846 LSKISVGNFDAIV

-1873 RQEAMYDEK
+1873 RQEAMFDEK
-1882 LTEISSAIQAA
+1882 LTEISNAIQAA

-1920 CADFKKDDFITFE
+1920 RAAFKKDDFITFE
-1933 ELGCDFLFVD
+1933 GLGCDFLFVD
-1943 EAQDFKNLAVFSK
+1943 EAHNYKNLAVFSK
-1956 MNNVAGVKTNNG
+1956 MNNVAGVNANAN
-1968 SQKAFDLEM
+1968 SQKAFDMEM
-1977 KCRYLQQLH
+1977 KCRYLQELH
-1986 NGGGVVLATG
+1986 NGGGVVFATG

-2016 TLNVMNIDYFDNWA
+2016 TLDDMNIGYFDNWA
-2030 SVYGMITQSI
+2030 SVFGVITQSI

-2078 DMNLKLPAIQNGK
+2078 DMNLKLPEIQNGK

-2101 EQELQTDEGIE
+2101 EQELQTDAGIE

-2164 IIEINKAIPGTA
+2164 IIEINKANPGTA

-2328 DIDFTAMTF
+2328 DIDDTALTF

-2408 APPITEDNFRMTLGG
+2408 APPITEDNFRMTLDG

-2429 SKAGDELAA
+2429 TKAGDELSA
-2438 LVTKYMMSGDY
+2438 LVTKYMMSDDY
-2449 QEYKSRAVGE
+2449 QEYKPREIGK

-2465 VLMHQGALVSLSLKA
+2465 MLLHKGALVSLSLKA

-2503 ERIPEQIHGLNAEL
+2503 ERIPEQIHGLTAEL
-2517 EQAKKQLSNAKE
+2517 EQAKKQLANAKE

-2565 VMSDYSDDEN
+2565 VMGDYSNDEN

>member
-256 RQGADDSAGAQ
+256 RQGTDDSAGAQ
-267 SGGPDERTRPDGAGH
+267 SGGPDERTRPDSAGY
-282 GEHQRTV
+282 GEHQRAV
-289 PPNLEGNREE
+289 PPDMERDREE

-307 GALPAGE
+307 GALHAGE
-314 NLPQPGLLRERKPA
+314 NLPQPGLLREREPA

-342 PADERSVAGGGSPE
+342 TADERSVAGGGSTE
-356 PGESVGDPENLD
+356 PGESDGDPENLD
-368 EPDDEELDEMVS
+368 EPDDEELNEMVS

-405 KLLEDEIIH
+405 KLLEDEFIH

-428 VSENSPSKDELA
+428 VSENSPGKDELA

-486 AEAVRSAVNSGK
+486 AEAVRNAVNSGK
-498 YITESDIEL
+498 YITESDIEQ

-526 HCLYNDRLDYIRK
+526 YCLYNDRLDYIRK
-539 EIAACGLD
+539 EIAVCGLD
-547 YPIRLNAEMFA
+547 YPIRLNADMFA

-566 TKPHVKESYQKI
+566 TKQHVKESYQKI

-590 DWNEAAEAGK
+590 DWSEAAEAGK

-612 AMCRDSVSELINE
+612 AMCRDSVSELISE
-625 ISTHI
+625 ISAYT
-630 GHNPALGFPEE
+630 GHNPVLGFTEE
-641 EITEFFASGEPLTSD
+641 EITSFFASGEPLTSD

-678 NSGKQTEITAPEQ
+678 NSSKPTEIIAPEQ
-691 PAEQFTLFGDNEFA
+691 PAEQFTLFGDNEFT
-705 MEEPQADELPDEY
+705 MEEPQADELPDET

-774 YGGNIAREEQYN
+774 YGGNIVREEQYN
-786 SLDEMNELALKFL
+786 SLDEMNELALKYL
-799 SFDDLICLSDEEKGL
+799 SFDDLISLSDEEKGL
-814 EVRHGAA
+814 EVRRG
-821 PIKLSGRI
+821 
-829 EKYDLDIDFAKLDYI
+829 
-844 EIEERSDVYLGGIDD
+844 
-859 NGHERK
+859 
-865 DNFRET
+865 
-871 INHITFFAS
+871 
-880 PENDAVLFNDDSQED
+880 
-895 YFDNPIEIS
+895 
-904 EALERI
+904 
-910 CKYIDMST
+910 
-918 ESADVSVYIKPIDGE
+918 
-933 RQYFDPTEVQHD
+933 

-957 DVAPEIETTARAHV
+957 GVAPDETAAPEIETTDRAH
-971 IQKPPPPE
+971 ITQKPPPPE

-994 AKYSANVTAL
+994 AKYSANVTAI

-1043 NWSCE
+1043 NWSRE
-1048 YAELKDLLTDKEYSA
+1048 YAELKDLLTDKEYTA

-1103 GNFFGNLPA
+1103 GNFFGNFPA

-1153 NGTFDVIIGNVPFG
+1153 NGTFDVIVGNVPFG

-1212 DSFRRELAGKADFL
+1212 DSFRRELSGKADFL

-1281 RYFRQNTEMVLGTP
+1281 RYFRQNPEMVLGTP

-1311 GNTSERLSEAIGR
+1311 GNTDKRLSEAIGR
-1324 LDGQFSAE
+1324 LDGHFSAE

-1351 TPYTYYVTRGSL
+1351 TPYTYYVSGGSL
-1363 YYAENRSAVPFTGSS
+1363 YYAENRSAVPFTGGS

-1403 SDDELKMLQSRLNNA
+1403 YDDELKMLQSRLNNT
-1418 YDGFIKKYGHLN
+1418 YDGFVKKYGHLN

-1436 AFADD
+1436 TFADD

-1448 SIENVEELPDGK
+1448 SIENIEELPDGK
-1460 QRFSKADIFTQR
+1460 QRFTKADIFTQR

-1502 DYISQL
+1502 EYISQL

-1564 PDYERNVAAL
+1564 PEYERNVTAL

-1589 RVGTIYIEQ
+1589 RVGTIYIEP
-1598 EMFQNF
+1598 EMFQDF

-1617 RPNMHGYSKEIT
+1617 RPNMRGYSKEIT

-1646 MSDVLSTETYG
+1646 MTDVLSTETYG

-1668 LLLNQKRAVVNDYR
+1668 FLLNQKRAVVNDYR
-1682 ELPDGRT
+1682 ELPDGRK
-1689 ERVFNAKET
+1689 EKVFNAKET

-1720 DRIQVIEDRFNAL
+1720 DRVQIIEDRFNAL
-1733 FNNIKPRTYIGDYI
+1733 FNNIKPRTYNGGYI

-1756 SLRPHQKNVIA
+1756 TLRPHQKNVIA

-1777 AHEVGAGKTAAMAA
+1777 AHEVGAGKTAAMGA
-1791 AGMYLKSIGACN
+1791 AGMYLKSIGACT

-1815 QFGEEFQRFFPEAR
+1815 QFGEELQRFFPEAK

-1846 LSKISVGNYDAII
+1846 LSKISVGNFDAIV

-1882 LTEISSAIQAA
+1882 LTEISNAIQAA

-1920 CADFKKDDFITFE
+1920 RAAFKKDDFITFE

-1943 EAQDFKNLAVFSK
+1943 EAHNYKNLAVFSK
-1956 MNNVAGVKTNNG
+1956 MNNVAGVNANAN
-1968 SQKAFDLEM
+1968 SQKAFDMEM
-1977 KCRYLQQLH
+1977 KCRYLQELH
-1986 NGGGVVLATG
+1986 NGGGVVFATG

-2016 TLNVMNIDYFDNWA
+2016 TLDDMNIGYFDNWA
-2030 SVYGMITQSI
+2030 SVFGVITQSI

-2101 EQELQTDEGIE
+2101 EQELQTDAGIE

-2164 IIEINKAIPGTA
+2164 IIEINRANPGTA

-2191 SVYQALRDR
+2191 SVYQALRER

-2257 ALHHLDAPYRPSD
+2257 ALHHLDAPYRPSEVEP
-2270 IEQRN
+2270 IQRN
-2275 GRGIRQGNENS
+2275 
-2286 EVYIG
+2286 
-2291 YYSTKGTFDNYRWQ
+2291 F
-2305 ILEKKQQ
+2305 L
-2312 IISQIM
+2312 
-2318 SGKPAARTCE
+2318 
-2328 DIDFTAMTF
+2328 
-2337 AEMKAATTG
+2337 
-2346 NPLIAEKMTVDNE
+2346 
-2359 VNRLKLL
+2359 
-2366 QANYYQQ
+2366 
-2373 QRSFEYDISNRYPD
+2373 
-2387 LISRK
+2387 
-2392 EKMIEWTKK
+2392 
-2401 DIELISA
+2401 
-2408 APPITEDNFRMTLGG
+2408 
-2423 RTYVER
+2423 
-2429 SKAGDELAA
+2429 
-2438 LVTKYMMSGDY
+2438 
-2449 QEYKSRAVGE
+2449 
-2459 LNDFKI
+2459 
-2465 VLMHQGALVSLSLKA
+2465 
-2480 NGHYTCDYSMSG
+2480 
-2492 LGGVTRLCNLY
+2492 
-2503 ERIPEQIHGLNAEL
+2503 
-2517 EQAKKQLSNAKE
+2517 
-2529 QYGKPFQYEEQLRAG
+2529 
-2544 LERQAQINA
+2544 
-2553 ELEVADKPHDEA
+2553 
-2565 VMSDYSDDEN
+2565 
-2575 EEMEM
+2575 

>member
-1 MSRFDEIAQIYD
+1 
-13 HRLPQLR
+13 
-20 SPEVWEQTLRM
+20 
-31 TSSFWR
+31 
-37 LNFCEAML
+37 
-45 LTLQNP
+45 
-51 KAEMCGTIDQWNN
+51 
-64 IGRYIRRGEHSTAV
+64 
-78 FRSRTDTQLMYLF
+78 
-91 DVRQTYGKAYN
+91 
-102 SKWKLSERMADG
+102 
-114 IVGKFNSEN
+114 
-123 AENAVS
+123 
-129 FEDYL
+129 
-134 QKSLDKNIDIAYNY
+134 
-148 NSKLNNAISNDPR
+148 
-161 TAAFI
+161 
-166 RASAEFI
+166 
-173 CMTRCGIP
+173 
-181 GDSDFSDVTKINSDL
+181 
-196 SIVEIGNA
+196 
-204 ATTLAQAV
+204 
-212 LREIDGIIRRK
+212 
-223 EYERYEAGICGRHLR
+223 
-238 YPIRGRSERT
+238 
-248 VPPEIHEL
+248 
-256 RQGADDSAGAQ
+256 
-267 SGGPDERTRPDGAGH
+267 
-282 GEHQRTV
+282 
-289 PPNLEGNREE
+289 
-299 SGESPEQH
+299 
-307 GALPAGE
+307 
-314 NLPQPGLLRERKPA
+314 
-328 DGDRHGGAGSRVGI
+328 
-342 PADERSVAGGGSPE
+342 
-356 PGESVGDPENLD
+356 
-368 EPDDEELDEMVS
+368 MVS

-405 KLLEDEIIH
+405 KLLEDEIIR
-414 GSGFSNGKFRISEY
+414 GSGFSYGKFRISEY

-451 SSRNDDPVSFSNHDG
+451 SSQNNDPVSFSNHDG

-473 SNRQVIRFNWKKV
+473 SNKQVIRFNWKKV

-498 YITESDIEL
+498 YITESDIET

-526 HCLYNDRLDYIRK
+526 HCLYNDRLEYIRR
-539 EIAACGLD
+539 ETAVCGLD
-547 YPIRLNAEMFA
+547 YPIRLNADMFA
-558 VYAAECVR
+558 VYASECVR

-590 DWNEAAEAGK
+590 DWSEAAEAGR

-612 AMCRDSVSELINE
+612 AMCRDSVSELISE
-625 ISTHI
+625 ISSHT
-630 GHNPALGFPEE
+630 GCNPVLGFPEE

-678 NSGKQTEITAPEQ
+678 NSGKPTVIAAPEQ
-691 PAEQFTLFGDNEFA
+691 PAEQFTLFGDNEFT
-705 MEEPQADELPDEY
+705 MEEPQADES
-718 LNRAAAYIKDYF
+718 LNRATAYIKDYF

-749 YTTDEENGAVISVYA
+749 YTTDEENDAVISVYA

-799 SFDDLICLSDEEKGL
+799 SFDDLISLSDEEKGL
-814 EVRHGAA
+814 EVRHG
-821 PIKLSGRI
+821 
-829 EKYDLDIDFAKLDYI
+829 
-844 EIEERSDVYLGGIDD
+844 
-859 NGHERK
+859 
-865 DNFRET
+865 
-871 INHITFFAS
+871 
-880 PENDAVLFNDDSQED
+880 
-895 YFDNPIEIS
+895 
-904 EALERI
+904 
-910 CKYIDMST
+910 
-918 ESADVSVYIKPIDGE
+918 
-933 RQYFDPTEVQHD
+933 

-957 DVAPEIETTARAHV
+957 GVAPKIETADRAYAA
-971 IQKPPPPE
+971 QKPTPPE

-994 AKYSANVTAL
+994 AKYTANVTAI

-1034 ADAFDSSKE
+1034 ADAFDGTKE
-1043 NWSCE
+1043 NWSRE

-1147 ERTKFE
+1147 ERTKLE

-1212 DSFRRELAGKADFL
+1212 NSFRRELSGKADFL

-1281 RYFRQNTEMVLGTP
+1281 RYFRQNPEMVLGTP

-1311 GNTSERLSEAIGR
+1311 GNTAERLSEAIGR
-1324 LDGQFSAE
+1324 LDGHFSAE

-1351 TPYTYYVTRGSL
+1351 TPYTYYVSGGSL

-1403 SDDELKMLQSRLNNA
+1403 SDDELKALQSRLNNA
-1418 YDGFIKKYGHLN
+1418 YDGFVKKYGHLN

-1502 DYISQL
+1502 EYISQL

-1564 PDYERNVAAL
+1564 PDYERNAAAL

-1589 RVGTIYIEQ
+1589 RVGTIYIEP
-1598 EMFQNF
+1598 EMFQDF

-1646 MSDVLSTETYG
+1646 MSDVLSTETFG

-1720 DRIQVIEDRFNAL
+1720 DRIQIIEDRFNAL
-1733 FNNIKPRTYIGDYI
+1733 FNNIKPRTYNDDYI

-1756 SLRPHQKNVIA
+1756 TLRPHQKNVIA

-1777 AHEVGAGKTAAMAA
+1777 AHEVGAGKTAAMGA
-1791 AGMYLKSIGACN
+1791 AGMYLKSIGACT

-1815 QFGEEFQRFFPEAR
+1815 QFGEELQRFFPEAK

-1846 LSKISVGNYDAII
+1846 LSKISVGNFDAIV

-1893 KADKGERFTVKALER
+1893 KSDKGERFTVKALER

-1920 CADFKKDDFITFE
+1920 RAAFKKDDFITFE

-1943 EAQDFKNLAVFSK
+1943 EAHNYKNLAVFSK
-1956 MNNVAGVKTNNG
+1956 MNNVAGVNANAN
-1968 SQKAFDLEM
+1968 SQKAFDMEM
-1977 KCRYLQQLH
+1977 KCRYLQELH
-1986 NGGGVVLATG
+1986 NGGGVVFATG

-2016 TLNVMNIDYFDNWA
+2016 TLDDMNIGYFDNWA
-2030 SVYGMITQSI
+2030 SVFGVITQSI

-2078 DMNLKLPAIQNGK
+2078 DMNLKLPAIQKGK

-2101 EQELQTDEGIE
+2101 EQELQTDAGIE
-2112 RARRIEAKMVQPDED
+2112 RARRIEAKIVQPDED

-2140 LDARIIDPEAEE
+2140 LDARIIDPKAEE

-2164 IIEINKAIPGTA
+2164 IIEINKANPGTA

-2328 DIDFTAMTF
+2328 DIDDTALTF

-2373 QRSFEYDISNRYPD
+2373 QRSFEYDISTRYPD

-2408 APPITEDNFRMTLGG
+2408 APPITEDNFRMTLDG

-2429 SKAGDELAA
+2429 TKAGDELSA
-2438 LVTKYMMSGDY
+2438 LVTKYMMSDDY
-2449 QEYKSRAVGE
+2449 QEYKPREIGK

-2465 VLMHQGALVSLSLKA
+2465 MLHKGALVSLSLKA

-2517 EQAKKQLSNAKE
+2517 EQAKKQLTNAKE
-2529 QYGKPFQYEEQLRAG
+2529 QYGKPFQYEEQLRDG

-2565 VMSDYSDDEN
+2565 VMSDYSDDES

>member
-1 MSRFDEIAQIYD
+1 MSRFSEIAQIYD
-13 HRLPQLR
+13 HRLPRLR

-134 QKSLDKNIDIAYNY
+134 QKSLDKNIDIVYNY

-181 GDSDFSDVTKINSDL
+181 GDSDFSDVAKINSDL

-204 ATTLAQAV
+204 ATALAQAV

-238 YPIRGRSERT
+238 YPVRGRSERT

-267 SGGPDERTRPDGAGH
+267 SGGPDERNRPDSAGY
-282 GEHQRTV
+282 GEHQRAV
-289 PPNLEGNREE
+289 PPDMEGNREE
-299 SGESPEQH
+299 SGESPEQN

-314 NLPQPGLLRERKPA
+314 SPTQPGLLSEREPA
-328 DGDRHGGAGSRVGI
+328 DGDRHGGAGSGLGI
-342 PADERSVAGGGSPE
+342 SEDERIVAGGGSPE

-428 VSENSPSKDELA
+428 VSENSPNKDELA

-473 SNRQVIRFNWKKV
+473 SNKQVIRFNWKKV
-486 AEAVRSAVNSGK
+486 AEAVRSAVNNGT

-547 YPIRLNAEMFA
+547 YPIRLNADMFA

-590 DWNEAAEAGK
+590 DWNEAAAAGR

-625 ISTHI
+625 ISTHT

-641 EITEFFASGEPLTSD
+641 EITEFFASGEPLMSD

-678 NSGKQTEITAPEQ
+678 SYNNPTEIIALEQ
-691 PAEQFTLFGDNEFA
+691 PAEQFTLFGDNEFT
-705 MEEPQADELPDEY
+705 MEEPQADELPDES

-749 YTTDEENGAVISVYA
+749 YTTDEENDAVISVYA

-799 SFDDLICLSDEEKGL
+799 SFDDLTSLSDEEKGF
-814 EVRHGAA
+814 EVRHG
-821 PIKLSGRI
+821 
-829 EKYDLDIDFAKLDYI
+829 
-844 EIEERSDVYLGGIDD
+844 
-859 NGHERK
+859 
-865 DNFRET
+865 
-871 INHITFFAS
+871 
-880 PENDAVLFNDDSQED
+880 
-895 YFDNPIEIS
+895 
-904 EALERI
+904 
-910 CKYIDMST
+910 
-918 ESADVSVYIKPIDGE
+918 
-933 RQYFDPTEVQHD
+933 

-957 DVAPEIETTARAHV
+957 GVAPKIETADRAYAA
-971 IQKPPPPE
+971 QKPTPPE
-979 NYRFPENF
+979 NYRFPDNF

-994 AKYSANVTAL
+994 AKYTANVTAI

-1034 ADAFDSSKE
+1034 ADAFDSTKE
-1043 NWSCE
+1043 KWSRE
-1048 YAELKDLLTDKEYSA
+1048 YAELKDLLTDKEYTA

-1078 IKSIY
+1078 IKNIY
-1083 TALENMGFT
+1083 TALGNMGFT

-1112 EMAENSRLYGVELDS
+1112 EMAKNSRLYGVELDS

-1147 ERTKFE
+1147 ERTKFV
-1153 NGTFDVIIGNVPFG
+1153 NGTFDVIVGNVPFG

-1212 DSFRRELAGKADFL
+1212 DSFRRELSGKADFL

-1252 LEFEHEND
+1252 LGFEHEND

-1281 RYFRQNTEMVLGTP
+1281 RYFRQNPEMVLGTP
-1295 EIVSG
+1295 GIVSG

-1311 GNTSERLSEAIGR
+1311 GNTAERLSEAIGR
-1324 LDGQFSAE
+1324 LDGHFSTE

-1351 TPYTYYVTRGSL
+1351 TPYTYYVSGGTL
-1363 YYAENRSAVPFTGSS
+1363 YYAENRSAVPFTGGS

-1418 YDGFIKKYGHLN
+1418 YDGFVKKYGHLN
-1430 SRTNIS
+1430 GRINIS

-1549 VRTKLAL
+1549 VRSKLAL

-1589 RVGTIYIEQ
+1589 RIGTIYIEP
-1598 EMFQNF
+1598 EMFQDF

-1720 DRIQVIEDRFNAL
+1720 NRIQIIEDRFNAL
-1733 FNNIKPRTYIGDYI
+1733 FNNIKPRTYNGDYI

-1756 SLRPHQKNVIA
+1756 TLRPHQKNVIA

-1777 AHEVGAGKTAAMAA
+1777 AHEVGAGKTAAMGA
-1791 AGMYLKSIGACN
+1791 AGMYLKSIGACT

-1815 QFGEEFQRFFPEAR
+1815 QFGEELQRFFPEAK

-1846 LSKISVGNYDAII
+1846 LSKISVGNFDAIV

-1913 EKKIEKM
+1913 EKKIEKKR
-1920 CADFKKDDFITFE
+1920 AAFKKDDFITFE

-1943 EAQDFKNLAVFSK
+1943 EAHNYKNLAVFSK
-1956 MNNVAGVKTNNG
+1956 MNNVAGVNANAN
-1968 SQKAFDLEM
+1968 SQKAFDMEM
-1977 KCRYLQQLH
+1977 KCRYLQELH
-1986 NGGGVVLATG
+1986 NGGGVVFATG

-2016 TLNVMNIDYFDNWA
+2016 TLDDMNIGYFDNWA
-2030 SVYGMITQSI
+2030 SVFGVITQSI

-2078 DMNLKLPAIQNGK
+2078 DMNLKLPEIQNGK

-2164 IIEINKAIPGTA
+2164 IIEINKANPGTA

-2328 DIDFTAMTF
+2328 DIDDTALTF

-2373 QRSFEYDISNRYPD
+2373 QRSFEYDISTRYPD

-2429 SKAGDELAA
+2429 TKAGDELSA
-2438 LVTKYMMSGDY
+2438 LVTKYMMSDDY
-2449 QEYKSRAVGE
+2449 QEYKPREIGK

-2465 VLMHQGALVSLSLKA
+2465 MLLHKGALVSLSLKA

-2565 VMSDYSDDEN
+2565 VMGDCSDDEN

>member
-1 MSRFDEIAQIYD
+1 
-13 HRLPQLR
+13 
-20 SPEVWEQTLRM
+20 
-31 TSSFWR
+31 
-37 LNFCEAML
+37 
-45 LTLQNP
+45 
-51 KAEMCGTIDQWNN
+51 
-64 IGRYIRRGEHSTAV
+64 
-78 FRSRTDTQLMYLF
+78 
-91 DVRQTYGKAYN
+91 
-102 SKWKLSERMADG
+102 
-114 IVGKFNSEN
+114 
-123 AENAVS
+123 
-129 FEDYL
+129 
-134 QKSLDKNIDIAYNY
+134 
-148 NSKLNNAISNDPR
+148 
-161 TAAFI
+161 
-166 RASAEFI
+166 
-173 CMTRCGIP
+173 
-181 GDSDFSDVTKINSDL
+181 
-196 SIVEIGNA
+196 
-204 ATTLAQAV
+204 
-212 LREIDGIIRRK
+212 
-223 EYERYEAGICGRHLR
+223 
-238 YPIRGRSERT
+238 
-248 VPPEIHEL
+248 
-256 RQGADDSAGAQ
+256 
-267 SGGPDERTRPDGAGH
+267 
-282 GEHQRTV
+282 
-289 PPNLEGNREE
+289 
-299 SGESPEQH
+299 
-307 GALPAGE
+307 
-314 NLPQPGLLRERKPA
+314 
-328 DGDRHGGAGSRVGI
+328 
-342 PADERSVAGGGSPE
+342 
-356 PGESVGDPENLD
+356 
-368 EPDDEELDEMVS
+368 MVS

-405 KLLEDEIIH
+405 KLLEDEIIR
-414 GSGFSNGKFRISEY
+414 GSGFSYGKFRISEY

-451 SSRNDDPVSFSNHDG
+451 SSQNNDPVSFSNHDG

-473 SNRQVIRFNWKKV
+473 SNKQVIRFNWKKV

-498 YITESDIEL
+498 YITESDIET

-526 HCLYNDRLDYIRK
+526 HCLYNDRLEYIRR
-539 EIAACGLD
+539 ETAVCGLD
-547 YPIRLNAEMFA
+547 YPIRLNADMFA
-558 VYAAECVR
+558 VYASECVR

-590 DWNEAAEAGK
+590 DWSEAAEAGR

-612 AMCRDSVSELINE
+612 AMCRDSVSELISE
-625 ISTHI
+625 ISSHT
-630 GHNPALGFPEE
+630 GCNPVLGFPEE

-678 NSGKQTEITAPEQ
+678 NSGKPTVIAAPEQ
-691 PAEQFTLFGDNEFA
+691 PAEQFTLFGDNEFT
-705 MEEPQADELPDEY
+705 MEEPPVDKLPDES
-718 LNRAAAYIKDYF
+718 LNRATAYIKDYF

-749 YTTDEENGAVISVYA
+749 YTTDEENDAVISVYA

-799 SFDDLICLSDEEKGL
+799 SFDDLISLSDEEKGL
-814 EVRHGAA
+814 EVRHG
-821 PIKLSGRI
+821 
-829 EKYDLDIDFAKLDYI
+829 
-844 EIEERSDVYLGGIDD
+844 
-859 NGHERK
+859 
-865 DNFRET
+865 
-871 INHITFFAS
+871 
-880 PENDAVLFNDDSQED
+880 
-895 YFDNPIEIS
+895 
-904 EALERI
+904 
-910 CKYIDMST
+910 
-918 ESADVSVYIKPIDGE
+918 
-933 RQYFDPTEVQHD
+933 

-957 DVAPEIETTARAHV
+957 GVAPKIETADRAYAA
-971 IQKPPPPE
+971 QKPTPPE
-979 NYRFPENF
+979 NYRFPDNF

-994 AKYSANVTAL
+994 AKYTANVTAI

-1034 ADAFDSSKE
+1034 ADAFDSTKE
-1043 NWSCE
+1043 KWSRE
-1048 YAELKDLLTDKEYSA
+1048 YAELKDLLTDKEYTA

-1153 NGTFDVIIGNVPFG
+1153 NGTFDVIVGNVPFG

-1212 DSFRRELAGKADFL
+1212 DSFRRDLSRKADFL

-1252 LEFEHEND
+1252 LEFEHKND

-1281 RYFRQNTEMVLGTP
+1281 RYFRQNPEMVLGTP

-1311 GNTSERLSEAIGR
+1311 GNTAERLSEAISR
-1324 LDGQFSAE
+1324 LDGHISAE

-1351 TPYTYYVTRGSL
+1351 TPYTYYVSGGSL

-1403 SDDELKMLQSRLNNA
+1403 SDDELKALQSRLNNA
-1418 YDGFIKKYGHLN
+1418 YDGFIKKHGHLN

-1448 SIENVEELPDGK
+1448 SIENIEELPDGK
-1460 QRFSKADIFTQR
+1460 QRFTKADIFTQR

-1549 VRTKLAL
+1549 VRSKLAL

-1564 PDYERNVAAL
+1564 PEYERNVTAL

-1589 RVGTIYIEQ
+1589 RVGTIYIEP
-1598 EMFQNF
+1598 EMFQDF

-1629 VNYSPEMNQWKV
+1629 VNYSPEINQWKV

-1646 MSDVLSTETYG
+1646 MLDVLSTETYG

-1720 DRIQVIEDRFNAL
+1720 DRIQIIEDRFNAL
-1733 FNNIKPRTYIGDYI
+1733 FNNINPRTYNGDYI

-1756 SLRPHQKNVIA
+1756 TLRPHQKNVIA

-1777 AHEVGAGKTAAMAA
+1777 AHEVGAGKTAAMGA
-1791 AGMYLKSIGACN
+1791 AGMYLKSIGACT

-1815 QFGEEFQRFFPEAR
+1815 QFGEELQRFFPEAK

-1846 LSKISVGNYDAII
+1846 LSKISVGNFDAIV

-1882 LTEISSAIQAA
+1882 LTEISNAIQAA

-1920 CADFKKDDFITFE
+1920 RAAFKKDDFITFE

-1943 EAQDFKNLAVFSK
+1943 EAHNYKNLAVFSK
-1956 MNNVAGVKTNNG
+1956 MNNVAGVNANAN
-1968 SQKAFDLEM
+1968 SQKAFDMEM
-1977 KCRYLQQLH
+1977 KCRYLQELH
-1986 NGGGVVLATG
+1986 NGGGVVFATG

-2016 TLNVMNIDYFDNWA
+2016 TLDDMNIGYFDNWA
-2030 SVYGMITQSI
+2030 SVFGVITQSI

-2078 DMNLKLPAIQNGK
+2078 DMNLKLPAIQKGK

-2164 IIEINKAIPGTA
+2164 IIEINKANPGTA

-2191 SVYQALRDR
+2191 SVYQALRER

-2328 DIDFTAMTF
+2328 DIDDTALTF

-2373 QRSFEYDISNRYPD
+2373 QRSFEYDISKRYPD

-2438 LVTKYMMSGDY
+2438 LVTKYMMSDDY

>member
-1 MSRFDEIAQIYD
+1 MSRFNEIAQIYD

-134 QKSLDKNIDIAYNY
+134 QKSLDKNIDIVYNY
-148 NSKLNNAISNDPR
+148 NIKLNNAISNDPR

-181 GDSDFSDVTKINSDL
+181 SDSDFSDVAKINSDL
-196 SIVEIGNA
+196 SVVEIGNA
-204 ATTLAQAV
+204 ATALAQAV

-238 YPIRGRSERT
+238 YPVRGRSERT

-256 RQGADDSAGAQ
+256 WQGADDSAGAQ
-267 SGGPDERTRPDGAGH
+267 SGGPDERARPDSAGH
-282 GEHQRTV
+282 GEHQRAV
-289 PPNLEGNREE
+289 PPDMEGNREE

-314 NLPQPGLLRERKPA
+314 NLPQPGLLREREPA

-342 PADERSVAGGGSPE
+342 PADERILAGGGSTE
-356 PGESVGDPENLD
+356 PGESDGDSENLD

-398 PDSDYAK
+398 PDSDYAQ

-498 YITESDIEL
+498 YITESDIET

-526 HCLYNDRLDYIRK
+526 HCLYNDRLDYIRR
-539 EIAACGLD
+539 ETAACGLD
-547 YPIRLNAEMFA
+547 HPIRLNADMFA

-625 ISTHI
+625 ISAHT

-641 EITEFFASGEPLTSD
+641 EITKFFASGEPLTSD

-678 NSGKQTEITAPEQ
+678 SYNNPTEIIALEQ
-691 PAEQFTLFGDNEFA
+691 PAEQFTLFGDNEFT
-705 MEEPQADELPDEY
+705 MEEPPVDELPDES

-730 EQEFGSAAEIE
+730 ELEFGSAAEIE

-749 YTTDEENGAVISVYA
+749 YTTDEENDAVISVYA

-799 SFDDLICLSDEEKGL
+799 SFDDLISLSDEEKGL
-814 EVRHGAA
+814 EVRH
-821 PIKLSGRI
+821 
-829 EKYDLDIDFAKLDYI
+829 
-844 EIEERSDVYLGGIDD
+844 
-859 NGHERK
+859 
-865 DNFRET
+865 
-871 INHITFFAS
+871 
-880 PENDAVLFNDDSQED
+880 
-895 YFDNPIEIS
+895 
-904 EALERI
+904 
-910 CKYIDMST
+910 
-918 ESADVSVYIKPIDGE
+918 
-933 RQYFDPTEVQHD
+933 D
-945 VAVEENEPEVRH
+945 VAVEAELRGVHAALGLRQQQHPVAAPDETA
-957 DVAPEIETTARAHV
+957 APEIETTDRAH
-971 IQKPPPPE
+971 ITQKPPPPE

-994 AKYSANVTAL
+994 AKYTANVTAI

-1034 ADAFDSSKE
+1034 ADAFDSTKE
-1043 NWSCE
+1043 NWSRE

-1078 IKSIY
+1078 INSIY

-1153 NGTFDVIIGNVPFG
+1153 NSTFDVIIGNVPFG

-1212 DSFRRELAGKADFL
+1212 DSFRRELSGKADFL

-1238 AGTQTVTDILFFQK
+1238 AGTQTVTDVLFFQK

-1281 RYFRQNTEMVLGTP
+1281 RYFRQNPEMVLGTS

-1311 GNTSERLSEAIGR
+1311 GNTDERLSEAISR
-1324 LDGQFSAE
+1324 LDGHFSAE

-1351 TPYTYYVTRGSL
+1351 TPYTYYVRGGSL

-1393 EVTAAQKKGC
+1393 EVTATQKKGC

-1418 YDGFIKKYGHLN
+1418 YDGFVKKYGHLN

-1564 PDYERNVAAL
+1564 PDYERNAAAL

-1589 RVGTIYIEQ
+1589 RVGTIYIKP
-1598 EMFQNF
+1598 EMFQDF

-1617 RPNMHGYSKEIT
+1617 RPNMRGYSKEIT

-1698 ILARECQD
+1698 ILARECQY

-1720 DRIQVIEDRFNAL
+1720 DRIQIIEDRFNAL
-1733 FNNIKPRTYIGDYI
+1733 FNNINPRTYNGDYI

-1756 SLRPHQKNVIA
+1756 TLRPHQKNVIA

-1777 AHEVGAGKTAAMAA
+1777 AHEVGAGKTAAMGA
-1791 AGMYLKSIGACN
+1791 AGMYLKSIGACT

-1815 QFGEEFQRFFPEAR
+1815 QFGEELQRFFPEAK

-1846 LSKISVGNYDAII
+1846 LSKISVGNFDAIV

-1920 CADFKKDDFITFE
+1920 RAAFKKDDFITFE

-1943 EAQDFKNLAVFSK
+1943 EAHNYKNLAVFSK
-1956 MNNVAGVKTNNG
+1956 MNNVAGVNANAN
-1968 SQKAFDLEM
+1968 SQKAFDMEM
-1977 KCRYLQQLH
+1977 KCRYLQELH
-1986 NGGGVVLATG
+1986 NGGGVVFATG
-1996 TPISNSITELFVW
+1996 TPAATPYQHSNT
-2009 QYLLQKQ
+2009 K
-2016 TLNVMNIDYFDNWA
+2016 LNINACFIGN
-2030 SVYGMITQSI
+2030 
-2040 EVKPSGDGFRP
+2040 RH
-2051 RTRFSNFVNLNELCN
+2051 NLNH
-2066 LFGEVFDIAKTA
+2066 
-2078 DMNLKLPAIQNGK
+2078 
-2091 PEMIICEKSP
+2091 
-2101 EQELQTDEGIE
+2101 
-2112 RARRIEAKMVQPDED
+2112 R
-2127 NMLAVCTYMTKVA
+2127 
-2140 LDARIIDPEAEE
+2140 
-2152 YDGGKVALCAEK
+2152 
-2164 IIEINKAIPGTA
+2164 
-2176 QAVFCDTN
+2176 
-2184 TPKKDAF
+2184 
-2191 SVYQALRDR
+2191 
-2200 LVRSG
+2200 
-2205 EFTENEIA
+2205 
-2213 FVHDAA
+2213 
-2219 NDKQRLAMFEKVN
+2219 
-2232 NAEIKIIIGSTGK
+2232 
-2245 LGTGV
+2245 
-2250 NIQRKLS
+2250 
-2257 ALHHLDAPYRPSD
+2257 
-2270 IEQRN
+2270 
-2275 GRGIRQGNENS
+2275 
-2286 EVYIG
+2286 
-2291 YYSTKGTFDNYRWQ
+2291 
-2305 ILEKKQQ
+2305 
-2312 IISQIM
+2312 
-2318 SGKPAARTCE
+2318 
-2328 DIDFTAMTF
+2328 
-2337 AEMKAATTG
+2337 
-2346 NPLIAEKMTVDNE
+2346 
-2359 VNRLKLL
+2359 
-2366 QANYYQQ
+2366 
-2373 QRSFEYDISNRYPD
+2373 
-2387 LISRK
+2387 
-2392 EKMIEWTKK
+2392 
-2401 DIELISA
+2401 
-2408 APPITEDNFRMTLGG
+2408 
-2423 RTYVER
+2423 
-2429 SKAGDELAA
+2429 
-2438 LVTKYMMSGDY
+2438 
-2449 QEYKSRAVGE
+2449 
-2459 LNDFKI
+2459 
-2465 VLMHQGALVSLSLKA
+2465 
-2480 NGHYTCDYSMSG
+2480 
-2492 LGGVTRLCNLY
+2492 
-2503 ERIPEQIHGLNAEL
+2503 
-2517 EQAKKQLSNAKE
+2517 
-2529 QYGKPFQYEEQLRAG
+2529 
-2544 LERQAQINA
+2544 
-2553 ELEVADKPHDEA
+2553 
-2565 VMSDYSDDEN
+2565 
-2575 EEMEM
+2575 

>member
-1 MSRFDEIAQIYD
+1 
-13 HRLPQLR
+13 
-20 SPEVWEQTLRM
+20 
-31 TSSFWR
+31 
-37 LNFCEAML
+37 
-45 LTLQNP
+45 
-51 KAEMCGTIDQWNN
+51 
-64 IGRYIRRGEHSTAV
+64 
-78 FRSRTDTQLMYLF
+78 
-91 DVRQTYGKAYN
+91 
-102 SKWKLSERMADG
+102 
-114 IVGKFNSEN
+114 
-123 AENAVS
+123 
-129 FEDYL
+129 
-134 QKSLDKNIDIAYNY
+134 
-148 NSKLNNAISNDPR
+148 
-161 TAAFI
+161 
-166 RASAEFI
+166 
-173 CMTRCGIP
+173 
-181 GDSDFSDVTKINSDL
+181 
-196 SIVEIGNA
+196 
-204 ATTLAQAV
+204 
-212 LREIDGIIRRK
+212 
-223 EYERYEAGICGRHLR
+223 
-238 YPIRGRSERT
+238 
-248 VPPEIHEL
+248 
-256 RQGADDSAGAQ
+256 
-267 SGGPDERTRPDGAGH
+267 
-282 GEHQRTV
+282 
-289 PPNLEGNREE
+289 
-299 SGESPEQH
+299 
-307 GALPAGE
+307 
-314 NLPQPGLLRERKPA
+314 
-328 DGDRHGGAGSRVGI
+328 
-342 PADERSVAGGGSPE
+342 
-356 PGESVGDPENLD
+356 
-368 EPDDEELDEMVS
+368 MVS

-398 PDSDYAK
+398 PDSDYAQ

-428 VSENSPSKDELA
+428 VSENSPNKDELA

-473 SNRQVIRFNWKKV
+473 SNKQVIRFNWKKV
-486 AEAVRSAVNSGK
+486 AEAVRSAVNNGT

-547 YPIRLNAEMFA
+547 YPFRLNADMFA

-590 DWNEAAEAGK
+590 DWNEAAAAGR

-625 ISTHI
+625 ISTHT

-641 EITEFFASGEPLTSD
+641 EITEFFASGEPLMSD

-678 NSGKQTEITAPEQ
+678 SYNNPTEIIALEQ
-691 PAEQFTLFGDNEFA
+691 PAEQFTLFGDNEFT
-705 MEEPQADELPDEY
+705 MEEPQADELPDES

-749 YTTDEENGAVISVYA
+749 YTTDEENDAVISVYA

-799 SFDDLICLSDEEKGL
+799 SFDDLTSLSDEEKGF
-814 EVRHGAA
+814 EVRHG
-821 PIKLSGRI
+821 
-829 EKYDLDIDFAKLDYI
+829 
-844 EIEERSDVYLGGIDD
+844 
-859 NGHERK
+859 
-865 DNFRET
+865 
-871 INHITFFAS
+871 
-880 PENDAVLFNDDSQED
+880 
-895 YFDNPIEIS
+895 
-904 EALERI
+904 
-910 CKYIDMST
+910 
-918 ESADVSVYIKPIDGE
+918 
-933 RQYFDPTEVQHD
+933 

-957 DVAPEIETTARAHV
+957 GVAPKIETADRAYAA
-971 IQKPPPPE
+971 QKPTPPE
-979 NYRFPENF
+979 NYRFPDNF

-994 AKYSANVTAL
+994 AKYTANVTAI

-1034 ADAFDSSKE
+1034 ADAFDSTKE
-1043 NWSCE
+1043 NWSRE

-1083 TALENMGFT
+1083 TALGNMGFT

-1112 EMAENSRLYGVELDS
+1112 EMAKNSRLYGVELDS

-1212 DSFRRELAGKADFL
+1212 DSFRRELSGKADFL

-1260 RNLDWV
+1260 RDLDWV

-1281 RYFRQNTEMVLGTP
+1281 RYFRQNPKMVLGTP

-1311 GNTSERLSEAIGR
+1311 GNTAERLSEAIGR
-1324 LDGQFSAE
+1324 LDGHFSAE

-1351 TPYTYYVTRGSL
+1351 TPYTYYVSGGSL

-1403 SDDELKMLQSRLNNA
+1403 SDDELKALQRRLNNA

-1430 SRTNIS
+1430 GRTNIS

-1460 QRFSKADIFTQR
+1460 QRFTKADIFTQR

-1502 DYISQL
+1502 EYISQL

-1549 VRTKLAL
+1549 VRTKLTL

-1564 PDYERNVAAL
+1564 PEYERNVTAL

-1589 RVGTIYIEQ
+1589 RIGTIYIEP
-1598 EMFQNF
+1598 EMFQDF

-1629 VNYSPEMNQWKV
+1629 VNYSPEMNKWIV

-1720 DRIQVIEDRFNAL
+1720 DRIQIIEDRFNAL
-1733 FNNIKPRTYIGDYI
+1733 FNNIKLRTYNGDYI

-1756 SLRPHQKNVIA
+1756 TLRPHQKNVIA
-1767 RIAATGTCMM
+1767 RIAATGTCIM
-1777 AHEVGAGKTAAMAA
+1777 AHEVGAGKTAAMGA
-1791 AGMYLKSIGACN
+1791 AGMYLKSIGACT

-1815 QFGEEFQRFFPEAR
+1815 QFGEELQRFFPEAK

-1846 LSKISVGNYDAII
+1846 LSKISVGNFDAIV

-1920 CADFKKDDFITFE
+1920 RAAFKKDDFITFE

-1943 EAQDFKNLAVFSK
+1943 EAHNYKNLAVFSK
-1956 MNNVAGVKTNNG
+1956 MNNVAGVNANAN
-1968 SQKAFDLEM
+1968 SQKAFDMEM
-1977 KCRYLQQLH
+1977 KCRYLQELH
-1986 NGGGVVLATG
+1986 NGGGVVFATG

-2016 TLNVMNIDYFDNWA
+2016 TLDDMNIGYFDNWA
-2030 SVYGMITQSI
+2030 SVFGVITQSI

-2078 DMNLKLPAIQNGK
+2078 DMNLKLPEIQNGK

-2101 EQELQTDEGIE
+2101 EQELQTDAGIE
-2112 RARRIEAKMVQPDED
+2112 RARKIEAKMVQPDED

-2164 IIEINKAIPGTA
+2164 IIEINKANSGTA

-2328 DIDFTAMTF
+2328 DIDDTALTF

-2373 QRSFEYDISNRYPD
+2373 QRSFEYDISKRYPD

-2438 LVTKYMMSGDY
+2438 LVTKYMMSDDY

-2517 EQAKKQLSNAKE
+2517 EQAKKQLANAKE

>member
-1 MSRFDEIAQIYD
+1 MEQSKDCSIFHFTEVPMSRFSEIAQIYD

-20 SPEVWEQTLRM
+20 STEVWEQTLRM

-134 QKSLDKNIDIAYNY
+134 QKSLDKNIDTVYNY
-148 NSKLNNAISNDPR
+148 NSKLNNTISNDPR

-173 CMTRCGIP
+173 CMTRCGILSD
-181 GDSDFSDVTKINSDL
+181 GDFSDVTKINSDL

-204 ATTLAQAV
+204 ATALAQAV

-238 YPIRGRSERT
+238 YPVRGRSERT

-267 SGGPDERTRPDGAGH
+267 SGGPDERTRPDGAGY
-282 GEHQRTV
+282 GEHQRAV
-289 PPNLEGNREE
+289 PPDMERDREE

-314 NLPQPGLLRERKPA
+314 NLPQPGLLREREPA

-342 PADERSVAGGGSPE
+342 PADERIVAGGGSPE
-356 PGESVGDPENLD
+356 PGESDGDSENLD

-398 PDSDYAK
+398 QDSDYAK

-428 VSENSPSKDELA
+428 VSESSPSKDELA

-473 SNRQVIRFNWKKV
+473 SNKQVIRFNWKKV

-498 YITESDIEL
+498 YITESDIET
-507 RRRMTLFD
+507 RRRVTLFD

-539 EIAACGLD
+539 ETAACGLD
-547 YPIRLNAEMFA
+547 HPIRLNVDMFA

-578 DRSSIDIPWKFN
+578 DRSSINIPWKFN

-600 NLPVDSGYGQFR
+600 NLPIDSGYGQFR
-612 AMCRDSVSELINE
+612 AMCRDSVSELMNE
-625 ISTHI
+625 ISAHT
-630 GHNPALGFPEE
+630 GHNPVLGFPEE

-678 NSGKQTEITAPEQ
+678 NSGKPTKITAPEQ
-691 PAEQFTLFGDNEFA
+691 PAEQFTLFGDNEFT
-705 MEEPQADELPDEY
+705 MEEPQADELPDES

-749 YTTDEENGAVISVYA
+749 YTTDEENDAVISVYA

-799 SFDDLICLSDEEKGL
+799 SFDDLISLSDEEKGL
-814 EVRHGAA
+814 EVRHG
-821 PIKLSGRI
+821 
-829 EKYDLDIDFAKLDYI
+829 
-844 EIEERSDVYLGGIDD
+844 
-859 NGHERK
+859 
-865 DNFRET
+865 
-871 INHITFFAS
+871 
-880 PENDAVLFNDDSQED
+880 
-895 YFDNPIEIS
+895 
-904 EALERI
+904 
-910 CKYIDMST
+910 
-918 ESADVSVYIKPIDGE
+918 
-933 RQYFDPTEVQHD
+933 

-957 DVAPEIETTARAHV
+957 GVAPKIETADRAYAA
-971 IQKPPPPE
+971 QKPTPPE
-979 NYRFPENF
+979 NYHFPENF

-994 AKYSANVTAL
+994 AKYTANVTAI

-1034 ADAFDSSKE
+1034 ADAFDSTKE
-1043 NWSCE
+1043 NWSRE
-1048 YAELKDLLTDKEYSA
+1048 YAELKDLLTEKEYSA

-1153 NGTFDVIIGNVPFG
+1153 NGTFDVIVGNVPFG

-1212 DSFRRELAGKADFL
+1212 DSFRRELSGKADFV

-1311 GNTSERLSEAIGR
+1311 GNTAERLSEAIGR
-1324 LDGQFSAE
+1324 LDGHFSAE

-1351 TPYTYYVTRGSL
+1351 TPYTYYVSGGSL
-1363 YYAENRSAVPFTGSS
+1363 YYAENRSAAPFTGSS

-1418 YDGFIKKYGHLN
+1418 YDGFVKKYGHLN
-1430 SRTNIS
+1430 GRTNIS

-1460 QRFSKADIFTQR
+1460 QRFTKADIFTQR

-1502 DYISQL
+1502 EYISQL

-1549 VRTKLAL
+1549 VRSKLAL

-1589 RVGTIYIEQ
+1589 RVGTIYIEP
-1598 EMFQNF
+1598 EMFQDF

-1720 DRIQVIEDRFNAL
+1720 DRIQIIEDRFNAL
-1733 FNNIKPRTYIGDYI
+1733 FNNIKPRTYNGDYI

-1756 SLRPHQKNVIA
+1756 TLRPHQKNVIA

-1777 AHEVGAGKTAAMAA
+1777 AHEVGAGKTAAMGA
-1791 AGMYLKSIGACN
+1791 AGMYLKSIGACT

-1815 QFGEEFQRFFPEAR
+1815 QFGEELQRFFPEAK

-1846 LSKISVGNYDAII
+1846 LSKISVGNFDAIV

-1893 KADKGERFTVKALER
+1893 KSDKGERFTVKALER

-1920 CADFKKDDFITFE
+1920 RAAFKKDDFITFE

-1943 EAQDFKNLAVFSK
+1943 EAHNYKNLAVFSK
-1956 MNNVAGVKTNNG
+1956 MNNVAGVNANAN
-1968 SQKAFDLEM
+1968 SQKAFDMEM
-1977 KCRYLQQLH
+1977 KCRYLQELH
-1986 NGGGVVLATG
+1986 NGGGVVFATG

-2016 TLNVMNIDYFDNWA
+2016 TLDDMNIGYFDNWA
-2030 SVYGMITQSI
+2030 SVFGVITQSI

-2164 IIEINKAIPGTA
+2164 IIEINKANPGTA

-2328 DIDFTAMTF
+2328 DIDDTALTF

-2408 APPITEDNFRMTLGG
+2408 APPIKEDNFRMTLGG
-2423 RTYVER
+2423 MTYVER

-2438 LVTKYMMSGDY
+2438 LVTKYMMSDDY

>member
-1 MSRFDEIAQIYD
+1 MSRFSEIAQIYD
-13 HRLPQLR
+13 HRLPLLR
-20 SPEVWEQTLRM
+20 SPEIWEQTLRM

-102 SKWKLSERMADG
+102 SKWKLSERMADC

-134 QKSLDKNIDIAYNY
+134 QKSLDKNIDTVYNY
-148 NSKLNNAISNDPR
+148 NSKLNSAISNDPR

-181 GDSDFSDVTKINSDL
+181 CDGDLSDVSKINSDL

-204 ATTLAQAV
+204 ATALAQAV

-256 RQGADDSAGAQ
+256 WQGADDSAGAQ
-267 SGGPDERTRPDGAGH
+267 SGGPDERNRPDSAGY
-282 GEHQRTV
+282 GEHQRAV
-289 PPNLEGNREE
+289 PPDLEGNREE
-299 SGESPEQH
+299 SRENSEQH
-307 GALPAGE
+307 NTLSAGE
-314 NLPQPGLLRERKPA
+314 NPTQPGLLREREPA

-342 PADERSVAGGGSPE
+342 PADERSVASGGSPE
-356 PGESVGDPENLD
+356 PGESDGDPENLN

-398 PDSDYAK
+398 PDSDHAQ
-405 KLLEDEIIH
+405 KLLEDEIIR

-428 VSENSPSKDELA
+428 ISENSPSKDELA

-451 SSRNDDPVSFSNHDG
+451 SSRNDNPVSFSNHDS

-498 YITESDIEL
+498 YITESDIET

-515 AQRFAI
+515 AQRFTI

-539 EIAACGLD
+539 ETAVCGLD
-547 YPIRLNAEMFA
+547 YPIRLNADMFA
-558 VYAAECVR
+558 VYASECVR

-578 DRSSIDIPWKFN
+578 DRSSINIPWKFN

-612 AMCRDSVSELINE
+612 AMCRDSVSELISE
-625 ISTHI
+625 ISAHT

-678 NSGKQTEITAPEQ
+678 NSSKPTEIAAPEQ
-691 PAEQFTLFGDNEFA
+691 PAEQFTLFGDNEFT
-705 MEEPQADELPDEY
+705 MEEPPVDELPDES

-749 YTTDEENGAVISVYA
+749 YTTDEENDAVISVYA

-799 SFDDLICLSDEEKGL
+799 SFDDLISLSDEEKGL
-814 EVRHGAA
+814 EVRHG
-821 PIKLSGRI
+821 
-829 EKYDLDIDFAKLDYI
+829 
-844 EIEERSDVYLGGIDD
+844 
-859 NGHERK
+859 
-865 DNFRET
+865 
-871 INHITFFAS
+871 
-880 PENDAVLFNDDSQED
+880 
-895 YFDNPIEIS
+895 
-904 EALERI
+904 
-910 CKYIDMST
+910 
-918 ESADVSVYIKPIDGE
+918 
-933 RQYFDPTEVQHD
+933 

-957 DVAPEIETTARAHV
+957 GVAPKIETADRAYAA
-971 IQKPPPPE
+971 QKPTPPE

-994 AKYSANVTAL
+994 AKYTANVTAI

-1034 ADAFDSSKE
+1034 ADAFDSTKE
-1043 NWSCE
+1043 NWSRK
-1048 YAELKDLLTDKEYSA
+1048 YAELKDLLTDKEYDA

-1078 IKSIY
+1078 IKSVY
-1083 TALENMGFT
+1083 TALENIGFT

-1153 NGTFDVIIGNVPFG
+1153 NGTFDVIVGNVPFG

-1281 RYFRQNTEMVLGTP
+1281 RYFRQNPEMVLGTP

-1311 GNTSERLSEAIGR
+1311 GNTAKRLSEAIGR
-1324 LDGQFSAE
+1324 LDGHFSAE

-1351 TPYTYYVTRGSL
+1351 TPYTYYVSGGSL

-1403 SDDELKMLQSRLNNA
+1403 SDDELKALQRRLNNA

-1430 SRTNIS
+1430 GRTNIS

-1460 QRFSKADIFTQR
+1460 QRFTKADIFTQR

-1502 DYISQL
+1502 EYISQL
-1508 CGKDKDA
+1508 CGKDKD
-1515 VISELGEH
+1515 VIISELGEH

-1549 VRTKLAL
+1549 VRSKLAL

-1589 RVGTIYIEQ
+1589 RVGTIYIEP
-1598 EMFQNF
+1598 EMFQDF

-1629 VNYSPEMNQWKV
+1629 VNYSPEMNKWIV

-1682 ELPDGRT
+1682 ELPDGRK
-1689 ERVFNAKET
+1689 EKVFNAKET

-1720 DRIQVIEDRFNAL
+1720 DRIQIIEDRFNAL

-1756 SLRPHQKNVIA
+1756 TLRPHQKNVIA

-1777 AHEVGAGKTAAMAA
+1777 AHEVGAGKTAAMGA
-1791 AGMYLKSIGACN
+1791 AGMYLKSIGACT

-1815 QFGEEFQRFFPEAR
+1815 QFGEELQRFFPEAK

-1846 LSKISVGNYDAII
+1846 LSKISVGNFDAIV

-1920 CADFKKDDFITFE
+1920 RAAFKKDDFITFE

-1943 EAQDFKNLAVFSK
+1943 EAHNYKNLAVFSK
-1956 MNNVAGVKTNNG
+1956 MNNVAGVNANAN
-1968 SQKAFDLEM
+1968 SQKAFDMEM
-1977 KCRYLQQLH
+1977 KCRYLQELH
-1986 NGGGVVLATG
+1986 NGGGVVFATG

-2016 TLNVMNIDYFDNWA
+2016 TLDDMNIGYFDNWA
-2030 SVYGMITQSI
+2030 SVFGVITQSI

-2164 IIEINKAIPGTA
+2164 IIEINKANPGTA

-2191 SVYQALRDR
+2191 SVYQALRER

-2205 EFTENEIA
+2205 EFAENEIA

-2270 IEQRN
+2270 VEHTERN
-2275 GRGIRQGNENS
+2275 RGRPIIRQ
-2286 EVYIG
+2286 IM
-2291 YYSTKGTFDNYRWQ
+2291 Q
-2305 ILEKKQQ
+2305 I
-2312 IISQIM
+2312 
-2318 SGKPAARTCE
+2318 
-2328 DIDFTAMTF
+2328 
-2337 AEMKAATTG
+2337 
-2346 NPLIAEKMTVDNE
+2346 
-2359 VNRLKLL
+2359 
-2366 QANYYQQ
+2366 
-2373 QRSFEYDISNRYPD
+2373 
-2387 LISRK
+2387 K
-2392 EKMIEWTKK
+2392 E
-2401 DIELISA
+2401 
-2408 APPITEDNFRMTLGG
+2408 TL
-2423 RTYVER
+2423 
-2429 SKAGDELAA
+2429 
-2438 LVTKYMMSGDY
+2438 
-2449 QEYKSRAVGE
+2449 
-2459 LNDFKI
+2459 
-2465 VLMHQGALVSLSLKA
+2465 
-2480 NGHYTCDYSMSG
+2480 
-2492 LGGVTRLCNLY
+2492 
-2503 ERIPEQIHGLNAEL
+2503 P
-2517 EQAKKQLSNAKE
+2517 
-2529 QYGKPFQYEEQLRAG
+2529 
-2544 LERQAQINA
+2544 
-2553 ELEVADKPHDEA
+2553 
-2565 VMSDYSDDEN
+2565 
-2575 EEMEM
+2575 

>member
-51 KAEMCGTIDQWNN
+51 KAEMCGTIGQWNN
-64 IGRYIRRGEHSTAV
+64 IGRYIRCGEHSTAV
-78 FRSRTDTQLMYLF
+78 FRSRADTQLMYLF

-134 QKSLDKNIDIAYNY
+134 QKSLDKNIDTVYNY
-148 NSKLNNAISNDPR
+148 NGKLNNAISNDPR

-181 GDSDFSDVTKINSDL
+181 GDSDFSEVTKINSDL

-204 ATTLAQAV
+204 ATALAQAV

-238 YPIRGRSERT
+238 YPVRGRSERT

-267 SGGPDERTRPDGAGH
+267 SGGPDERTRPDGAGY
-282 GEHQRTV
+282 GEHQRAV
-289 PPNLEGNREE
+289 PPDMEGNREE
-299 SGESPEQH
+299 GGESPEQH

-314 NLPQPGLLRERKPA
+314 NLPQPGLLREREPA

-342 PADERSVAGGGSPE
+342 TADERSVAGGGSTE
-356 PGESVGDPENLD
+356 PGESDGDPENLD
-368 EPDDEELDEMVS
+368 EPDDEELNEMVS

-405 KLLEDEIIH
+405 KLLEDEIIR

-428 VSENSPSKDELA
+428 VSENSPNKDELA

-498 YITESDIEL
+498 YITESDIEM

-547 YPIRLNAEMFA
+547 LPIRLNADMFA

-566 TKPHVKESYQKI
+566 TKPHIKESYQKI

-600 NLPVDSGYGQFR
+600 NLPVDSGYGLFR
-612 AMCRDSVSELINE
+612 AMCRDSVSELISE
-625 ISTHI
+625 ISTHT

-641 EITEFFASGEPLTSD
+641 EITNFFASGEPLTSD
-656 SVDKITSEVFGYLYN
+656 SVDKIASEVFGYLYN

-678 NSGKQTEITAPEQ
+678 NSGKPTVITTPEQ
-691 PAEQFTLFGDNEFA
+691 PAEQFTLFGDNEFT
-705 MEEPQADELPDEY
+705 MEEPPVDKLPDES

-749 YTTDEENGAVISVYA
+749 YTTDEENSAVISVYA

-799 SFDDLICLSDEEKGL
+799 SFDDLISLSDEEKGL
-814 EVRHGAA
+814 EVRHG
-821 PIKLSGRI
+821 
-829 EKYDLDIDFAKLDYI
+829 
-844 EIEERSDVYLGGIDD
+844 
-859 NGHERK
+859 
-865 DNFRET
+865 
-871 INHITFFAS
+871 
-880 PENDAVLFNDDSQED
+880 
-895 YFDNPIEIS
+895 
-904 EALERI
+904 
-910 CKYIDMST
+910 
-918 ESADVSVYIKPIDGE
+918 
-933 RQYFDPTEVQHD
+933 

-957 DVAPEIETTARAHV
+957 GVAPKIETADRAYAA
-971 IQKPPPPE
+971 QKPTPPE
-979 NYRFPENF
+979 NYRFPDNF

-994 AKYSANVTAL
+994 AKYTANVTAI

-1034 ADAFDSSKE
+1034 ADAFDSTKE
-1043 NWSCE
+1043 KWSRE
-1048 YAELKDLLTDKEYSA
+1048 YAELKDLLTDKEYTA

-1083 TALENMGFT
+1083 AALENMGFT

-1112 EMAENSRLYGVELDS
+1112 EMADDSRLYGVELDS

-1153 NGTFDVIIGNVPFG
+1153 NGKFDVIIGNVPFG

-1212 DSFRRELAGKADFL
+1212 DSFRRDLSRKADFL

-1281 RYFRQNTEMVLGTP
+1281 RYFRQNPEMVLGTP

-1311 GNTSERLSEAIGR
+1311 GNTAERLSEAISR
-1324 LDGQFSAE
+1324 LDGHISAE

-1351 TPYTYYVTRGSL
+1351 TPYTYYVSGGSL

-1418 YDGFIKKYGHLN
+1418 YDGFVKKYGHLN
-1430 SRTNIS
+1430 GRTNIS

-1502 DYISQL
+1502 EYISQL

-1564 PDYERNVAAL
+1564 PEYERNVTAL

-1589 RVGTIYIEQ
+1589 RVGTIYIEP
-1598 EMFQNF
+1598 EMFQDF

-1720 DRIQVIEDRFNAL
+1720 DRIQIIEDRFNAL
-1733 FNNIKPRTYIGDYI
+1733 FNNIKPRTYNGDYI

-1756 SLRPHQKNVIA
+1756 TLRPHQKNVIA

-1777 AHEVGAGKTAAMAA
+1777 AHEVGAGKTAAMGA
-1791 AGMYLKSIGACN
+1791 AGMYLKSIGACT

-1815 QFGEEFQRFFPEAR
+1815 QFGEELQRFFPEAK

-1846 LSKISVGNYDAII
+1846 LSKISVGNFDAIV

-1893 KADKGERFTVKALER
+1893 KSDKGERFTVKALER

-1920 CADFKKDDFITFE
+1920 RAAFKKDDFITFE

-1943 EAQDFKNLAVFSK
+1943 EAHNYKNLAVFSK
-1956 MNNVAGVKTNNG
+1956 MNNVAGVNANAN
-1968 SQKAFDLEM
+1968 SQKAFDMEM
-1977 KCRYLQQLH
+1977 KCRYLQELH
-1986 NGGGVVLATG
+1986 NGGGVVFATG
-1996 TPISNSITELFVW
+1996 TPVITPYQHSNTEF
-2009 QYLLQKQ
+2009 
-2016 TLNVMNIDYFDNWA
+2016 NINA
-2030 SVYGMITQSI
+2030 
-2040 EVKPSGDGFRP
+2040 
-2051 RTRFSNFVNLNELCN
+2051 RFIGNRHNLNH
-2066 LFGEVFDIAKTA
+2066 
-2078 DMNLKLPAIQNGK
+2078 
-2091 PEMIICEKSP
+2091 
-2101 EQELQTDEGIE
+2101 
-2112 RARRIEAKMVQPDED
+2112 R
-2127 NMLAVCTYMTKVA
+2127 
-2140 LDARIIDPEAEE
+2140 
-2152 YDGGKVALCAEK
+2152 
-2164 IIEINKAIPGTA
+2164 
-2176 QAVFCDTN
+2176 
-2184 TPKKDAF
+2184 
-2191 SVYQALRDR
+2191 
-2200 LVRSG
+2200 
-2205 EFTENEIA
+2205 
-2213 FVHDAA
+2213 
-2219 NDKQRLAMFEKVN
+2219 
-2232 NAEIKIIIGSTGK
+2232 
-2245 LGTGV
+2245 
-2250 NIQRKLS
+2250 
-2257 ALHHLDAPYRPSD
+2257 
-2270 IEQRN
+2270 
-2275 GRGIRQGNENS
+2275 
-2286 EVYIG
+2286 
-2291 YYSTKGTFDNYRWQ
+2291 
-2305 ILEKKQQ
+2305 
-2312 IISQIM
+2312 
-2318 SGKPAARTCE
+2318 
-2328 DIDFTAMTF
+2328 
-2337 AEMKAATTG
+2337 
-2346 NPLIAEKMTVDNE
+2346 
-2359 VNRLKLL
+2359 
-2366 QANYYQQ
+2366 
-2373 QRSFEYDISNRYPD
+2373 
-2387 LISRK
+2387 
-2392 EKMIEWTKK
+2392 
-2401 DIELISA
+2401 
-2408 APPITEDNFRMTLGG
+2408 
-2423 RTYVER
+2423 
-2429 SKAGDELAA
+2429 
-2438 LVTKYMMSGDY
+2438 
-2449 QEYKSRAVGE
+2449 
-2459 LNDFKI
+2459 
-2465 VLMHQGALVSLSLKA
+2465 
-2480 NGHYTCDYSMSG
+2480 
-2492 LGGVTRLCNLY
+2492 
-2503 ERIPEQIHGLNAEL
+2503 
-2517 EQAKKQLSNAKE
+2517 
-2529 QYGKPFQYEEQLRAG
+2529 
-2544 LERQAQINA
+2544 
-2553 ELEVADKPHDEA
+2553 
-2565 VMSDYSDDEN
+2565 
-2575 EEMEM
+2575 